1 MKKMSKIL
9 TFILVLAMVLGT
21 VAMAAEPSYT
31 ISATD
36 GSLEHG
42 SITLTYTYTVTKDVT
57 DDNNNTTSE
66 TKEVT
71 ETAFL
76 KKGSLSADIPK
87 DAKVVISF
95 NANTG
100 YEFIG
105 AKDDANNPIE
115 DGAEITLT
123 KSLIITPE
131 FRLKDTLGGEAKIS
145 SFKIDAI
152 CPSAYYWQQCHKKDS
167 NSNSVLD
174 NNLLKYTRYPGKL
187 NGTQSPSTE
196 IAKGYYVDLTLY
208 VNDADYAAFIS
219 TNGNS
224 SDKFSV
230 TTPGDSSF
238 LAGSTNPS
246 ASAVINATTD
256 GKGYS
261 ITLTGV
267 YYVGGSDNTLKLIVT
282 QGNYNAILSCKIDNA
297 TIIPTTPDDDKPSE
311 ETTAAQ
317 PYVII
322 SSYSY
327 GKGDLVAGETR
338 NVTMTFRNTSKTM
351 AVENMMVTMTL
362 PDAMML
368 TSSSN
373 SFYIESLAAEGTITK
388 TVNVTVKPT
397 AAAQSHSMTVDFTY
411 DYLDNGTRRNAKTTE
426 TISMP
431 VLQVD
436 RFTVTGID
444 LPTQIFVGEEN
455 NLSVNFVNKSRTDI
469 YNLSAKLSCEALSNN
484 GEEQYLGNLA
494 SGTTSSADFY
504 ITANE
509 KGELVGEVIIT
520 YEDTNMNQRTV
531 SVPFTTQAASYE
543 DIYGPTDPVDPGLDP
558 VGPVEPETTGFP
570 WFWVIAG
577 VVVVAAG
584 VFVALKL
591 RKNKKE
597 SVDEDED
604 I

>member
-21 VAMAAEPSYT
+21 VAMAAEPP
-31 ISATD
+31 
-36 GSLEHG
+36 
-42 SITLTYTYTVTKDVT
+42 YTVSAPADSLTHGKITITYDTADTEKGGTKTVNGFLNST
-57 DDNNNTTSE
+57 TTSI
-66 TKEVT
+66 KLPDDVKKIKVSF
-71 ETAFL
+71 TAN
-76 KKGSLSADIPK
+76 P
-87 DAKVVISF
+87 
-95 NANTG
+95 G
-100 YEFIG
+100 YEFVSATYKVGNTDTKPVADFGEI
-105 AKDDANNPIE
+105 NN
-115 DGAEITLT
+115 ITDNT
-123 KSLIITPE
+123 TITPV
-131 FRLKDTLGGEAKIS
+131 FQAKSTLGGEKTAD
-145 SFKIDAI
+145 SFRLDAI
-152 CPSAYYWQQCHKKDS
+152 CSGSYYWQMYHKDMA
-167 NSNSVLD
+167 
-174 NNLLKYTRYPGKL
+174 NNKKYTKYPG
-187 NGTQSPSTE
+187 SPADKVNPSSE
-196 IAKGYYVDLTLY
+196 IVKGNYVDLTLY
-208 VNDADYAAFIS
+208 VTDNDFLKLYSS
-219 TNGNS
+219 TGYSKNN
-224 SDKFSV
+224 FSV

-238 LAGSTNPS
+238 LAGSGAGAEIEKWTVDN
-246 ASAVINATTD
+246 TD
-256 GKGYS
+256 KGMF

-267 YYVGGSDNTLKLIVT
+267 YYVGGSDNTLKLIIT
-282 QGNYNAILSCKIDNA
+282 QGNYNAIVTCKIDNA
-297 TIIPTTPDDDKPSE
+297 TIIPTKPDDEKPDT

-338 NVTMTFRNTSKTM
+338 NITMTFRNTSKTM

-411 DYLDNGTRRNAKTTE
+411 DYLDNGVRRNAKTTE
-426 TISMP
+426 SISMP

-444 LPTQIFVGEEN
+444 LPQQIFIGEEN

-469 YNLSAKLSCEALSNN
+469 YNLSAKLNCEGLSNN

-504 ITANE
+504 ITGNE
-509 KGELVGEVIIT
+509 KGDLVGEVIIT

-531 SVPFTTQAASYE
+531 SVPFTTQVTSYE
-543 DIYGPTDPVDPGLDP
+543 DVWGPSNPSVDPGMDP
-558 VGPVEPETTGFP
+558 GMEEPAGFP
-570 WFWVIAG
+570 WFWVIGG

-584 VFVALKL
+584 VFVYLKL

-597 SVDEDED
+597 SVEEDED

>member
-1 MKKMSKIL
+1 MTVKKMSKIL
-9 TFILVLAMVLGT
+9 TFILVLAMVLST
-21 VAMAAEPSYT
+21 VAMATEPSYT
-31 ISATD
+31 VSATD

-42 SITLTYTYTVTKDVT
+42 SITLTYNTAKEGSTGTATCTLNSTTKSKALPDDVKKVKVT
-57 DDNNNTTSE
+57 
-66 TKEVT
+66 
-71 ETAFL
+71 
-76 KKGSLSADIPK
+76 
-87 DAKVVISF
+87 F
-95 NANTG
+95 NAAPG
-100 YEFIG
+100 YEFVSATYKVG
-105 AKDDANNPIE
+105 DTGTQSVADF
-115 DGAEITLT
+115 GEINITGNT
-123 KSLIITPE
+123 TITPV
-131 FRLKDTLGGEAKIS
+131 FREKQSLGGEKTVD
-145 SFKIDAI
+145 SFRLDAI
-152 CPSAYYWQQCHKKDS
+152 CNGSYYWQMYHKDMSNNKKYSKYPGDPGNNVPS
-167 NSNSVLD
+167 NS
-174 NNLLKYTRYPGKL
+174 
-187 NGTQSPSTE
+187 E
-196 IAKGYYVDLTLY
+196 IIKGNFVDLTLY
-208 VNDADYAAFIS
+208 VKDPDFVKLATMTGYDPE
-219 TNGNS
+219 
-224 SDKFSV
+224 KFSV
-230 TTPGDSSF
+230 STPSDSSF
-238 LAGSTNPS
+238 LAGQFSS
-246 ASAVINATTD
+246 SSSDLKSNAKFSNWMN
-256 GKGYS
+256 GSEVQGM
-261 ITLTGV
+261 IIELTGV

-297 TIIPTTPDDDKPSE
+297 TIVPEKENDKKPDE

-338 NVTMTFRNTSKTM
+338 NITMTFRNTSKTM

-411 DYLDNGTRRNAKTTE
+411 DYLDNGVRRNAKTTE

-444 LPTQIFVGEEN
+444 LPQQIFIGEEN

-469 YNLSAKLSCEALSNN
+469 YNLSAKLNCEGLSNN

-504 ITANE
+504 ITGNE

-531 SVPFTTQAASYE
+531 SVPFTTQVTSYE
-543 DIYGPTDPVDPGLDP
+543 DVWGPSNPSVDPGMDP
-558 VGPVEPETTGFP
+558 GTDPGMEEPAGFP
-570 WFWVIAG
+570 WFWVIGG
-577 VVVVAAG
+577 VAVVAAG
-584 VFVALKL
+584 VFVYLKL

>member
-1 MKKMSKIL
+1 MKKISKIL

-21 VAMAAEPSYT
+21 VAMADQSEGTNTGNTTNDTYTITAGKFENGTLTIKYNSTQSPLTAGATSSAIAKGTEVTILAEPKAGYELAALNYT
-31 ISATD
+31 IGETTTDIKTD
-36 GSLEHG
+36 GKFV
-42 SITLTYTYTVTKDVT
+42 LTGNATVTPV
-57 DDNNNTTSE
+57 
-66 TKEVT
+66 
-71 ETAFL
+71 FQ
-76 KKGSLSADIPK
+76 
-87 DAKVVISF
+87 AKS
-95 NANTG
+95 
-100 YEFIG
+100 
-105 AKDDANNPIE
+105 
-115 DGAEITLT
+115 
-123 KSLIITPE
+123 
-131 FRLKDTLGGEAKIS
+131 TLGGEKTAD
-145 SFKIDAI
+145 SFRLDAI
-152 CPSAYYWQQCHKKDS
+152 CSGSYYWQMYHKDMA
-167 NSNSVLD
+167 
-174 NNLLKYTRYPGKL
+174 NNKKYTKYPG
-187 NGTQSPSTE
+187 SPADKVNPSSE
-196 IAKGYYVDLTLY
+196 IVKGNYVDLTLY
-208 VNDADYAAFIS
+208 VTDNDFLKLYSS
-219 TNGNS
+219 TGY
-224 SDKFSV
+224 DKNNFSV

-238 LAGSTNPS
+238 LAGSGAGAEIEKWTVGS
-246 ASAVINATTD
+246 TD
-256 GKGYS
+256 KGME
-261 ITLTGV
+261 IQLTGV
-267 YYVGGSDNTLKLIVT
+267 YYVGGSDNTLKLIIT
-282 QGNYNAILSCKIDNA
+282 QGNYNAIVTCKIDNA
-297 TIIPTTPDDDKPSE
+297 TIIPTKPDDEKPDT

-411 DYLDNGTRRNAKTTE
+411 DYLDNGVRRNAKTTE
-426 TISMP
+426 SISMP

-444 LPTQIFVGEEN
+444 LPQEIFMGEES
-455 NLSVNFVNKSRTDI
+455 NLSVNFVNKSRTEI
-469 YNLSAKLSCEALSNN
+469 YNLSAKLNCEGISNN

-504 ITANE
+504 IKGNE

-531 SVPFTTQAASYE
+531 SVPFTTKVTSYE
-543 DIYGPTDPVDPGLDP
+543 DVWGPQGP
-558 VGPVEPETTGFP
+558 VGPQNPDDPGMDPGMEEPAGFP
-570 WFWVIAG
+570 WFWVIGG
-577 VVVVAAG
+577 VAVVAAG
-584 VFVALKL
+584 VFVYLKL

>member
-1 MKKMSKIL
+1 MKKISKIL

-21 VAMAAEPSYT
+21 VAMAEVGDSTGTPTATTTYT
-31 ISATD
+31 ITAGKFTN
-36 GSLEHG
+36 G
-42 SITLTYTYTVTKDVT
+42 TLTLKIGDNHNPLTSDSTVKAAENTKVIVETKPDSGYETVKIICKTGDKETELADGGTFTVTGDTTVT
-57 DDNNNTTSE
+57 P
-66 TKEVT
+66 V
-71 ETAFL
+71 
-76 KKGSLSADIPK
+76 
-87 DAKVVISF
+87 
-95 NANTG
+95 
-100 YEFIG
+100 
-105 AKDDANNPIE
+105 
-115 DGAEITLT
+115 
-123 KSLIITPE
+123 
-131 FRLKDTLGGEAKIS
+131 FREKQSLGGEKTVD
-145 SFKIDAI
+145 SFRLDAI
-152 CPSAYYWQQCHKKDS
+152 CNGYSNWQAYHKDTT
-167 NSNSVLD
+167 
-174 NNLLKYTRYPGKL
+174 NNKKYTKYPG
-187 NGTQSPSTE
+187 SPKENVTPSSE
-196 IAKGYYVDLTLY
+196 ITKGNYVDLTLY
-208 VNDADYAAFIS
+208 VTDSDFLALTQKEGYDK
-219 TNGNS
+219 
-224 SDKFSV
+224 DKFSV

-238 LAGSTNPS
+238 LAGGSGYYGS
-246 ASAVINATTD
+246 AIKSEANISIWNVNNTP
-256 GKGYS
+256 KGML
-261 ITLTGV
+261 IELTGV
-267 YYVGGSDNTLKLIVT
+267 YYVGGNDNTLKLIVT

-297 TIIPTTPDDDKPSE
+297 TIVPEKENDKKPDE

-338 NVTMTFRNTSKTM
+338 NITMTFRNTSKTM

-388 TVNVTVKPT
+388 TVNVTVKSN

-411 DYLDNGTRRNAKTTE
+411 DYLDNGIRRNAKTTE

-444 LPTQIFVGEEN
+444 LPQQIFIGEEN

-469 YNLSAKLSCEALSNN
+469 YNLSAKLNCEGLSNN

-504 ITANE
+504 ITGNE
-509 KGELVGEVIIT
+509 KCELVGEVIIT

-531 SVPFTTQAASYE
+531 SVPFTTQVTSYE
-543 DIYGPTDPVDPGLDP
+543 DVWGPSNPSVDPGMDP
-558 VGPVEPETTGFP
+558 GTDPGMEEPAGFP
-570 WFWVIAG
+570 WFWVIGG
-577 VVVVAAG
+577 VAVVAAG
-584 VFVALKL
+584 VFVYLKL

>member
-21 VAMAAEPSYT
+21 VAMAEVPTPAAKTPATKEETVTYTITAGTVENGTLTIKYGSTQEPLTTGAKTAAIAKDTDITVVAEPKAGYELVAINYT
-31 ISATD
+31 IGETTTDIKTD
-36 GSLEHG
+36 GKF
-42 SITLTYTYTVTKDVT
+42 TLT
-57 DDNNNTTSE
+57 
-66 TKEVT
+66 
-71 ETAFL
+71 
-76 KKGSLSADIPK
+76 G
-87 DAKVVISF
+87 
-95 NANTG
+95 NAT
-100 YEFIG
+100 
-105 AKDDANNPIE
+105 
-115 DGAEITLT
+115 
-123 KSLIITPE
+123 ITPV
-131 FRLKDTLGGEAKIS
+131 FQAKSTLGGEKTAD
-145 SFKIDAI
+145 SFRLDAI
-152 CPSAYYWQQCHKKDS
+152 CSGSYYWQMYHKDMA
-167 NSNSVLD
+167 
-174 NNLLKYTRYPGKL
+174 NNKKYTKYPG
-187 NGTQSPSTE
+187 SPADKVNPSSE
-196 IAKGYYVDLTLY
+196 IVKGNYVDLTLY
-208 VNDADYAAFIS
+208 VTDNDFLSLYGS
-219 TNGNS
+219 TGYSKNN
-224 SDKFSV
+224 FSV

-238 LAGSTNPS
+238 LAGSGAGAEIEKWTVGS
-246 ASAVINATTD
+246 TD
-256 GKGYS
+256 KGME
-261 ITLTGV
+261 IQLTGV
-267 YYVGGSDNTLKLIVT
+267 YYVGGSDNTLKLIIT
-282 QGNYNAILSCKIDNA
+282 QGNYNAIVTCKIDNA
-297 TIIPTTPDDDKPSE
+297 TIIPTKPDDEKPDT

-338 NVTMTFRNTSKTM
+338 NITMTFRNTSKTM

-411 DYLDNGTRRNAKTTE
+411 DYLDNGVRRNAKTTE

-444 LPTQIFVGEEN
+444 LPQQIFIGEEN

-469 YNLSAKLSCEALSNN
+469 YNLSAKLNCEGLSNN

-504 ITANE
+504 ITGNE

-531 SVPFTTQAASYE
+531 SVPFTTQVTSYE
-543 DIYGPTDPVDPGLDP
+543 DVWGPSNPSVDPGTDP
-558 VGPVEPETTGFP
+558 GTDPGMEEPAGFP
-570 WFWVIAG
+570 WFWVIGG

-584 VFVALKL
+584 VFVYLKL

>member
-1 MKKMSKIL
+1 MTVKKMSKIL
-9 TFILVLAMVLGT
+9 IFILVLAMVLGT
-21 VAMAAEPSYT
+21 VAMAEVPTPAAKTPATQEETVTYT
-31 ISATD
+31 ITAGIFTNGQMTIKYGTTQSPLASGASLTVEKDTEITVEFSAT
-36 GSLEHG
+36 
-42 SITLTYTYTVTKDVT
+42 
-57 DDNNNTTSE
+57 
-66 TKEVT
+66 
-71 ETAFL
+71 A
-76 KKGSLSADIPK
+76 
-87 DAKVVISF
+87 
-95 NANTG
+95 G
-100 YEFIG
+100 YEFVKATYKIG
-105 AKDDANNPIE
+105 EKE
-115 DGAEITLT
+115 TSLSDGGKFTLT
-123 KSLIITPE
+123 GDATITPV
-131 FRLKDTLGGEAKIS
+131 FQAKSTLGGEKTAD
-145 SFKIDAI
+145 SFRLDAI
-152 CPSAYYWQQCHKKDS
+152 CSGSYYWQMYHKDMA
-167 NSNSVLD
+167 
-174 NNLLKYTRYPGKL
+174 NNKKYTKYPG
-187 NGTQSPSTE
+187 SPADKVNPSSE
-196 IAKGYYVDLTLY
+196 IVKGNYVDLTLY
-208 VNDADYAAFIS
+208 VTDNDFLSLYGS
-219 TNGNS
+219 NN
-224 SDKFSV
+224 FSV

-238 LAGSTNPS
+238 LAGSGVGAEIEKWTVGS
-246 ASAVINATTD
+246 TDKGMVIQ
-256 GKGYS
+256 
-261 ITLTGV
+261 LTGV
-267 YYVGGSDNTLKLIVT
+267 YYVGGSDNTLKLIIT
-282 QGNYNAILSCKIDNA
+282 QGNYNAIVTCKIDNA
-297 TIIPTTPDDDKPSE
+297 TIVPEKENDKKPDE

-338 NVTMTFRNTSKTM
+338 NITMTFRNTSKTM

-397 AAAQSHSMTVDFTY
+397 AAAQSHSMAVDFTY
-411 DYLDNGTRRNAKTTE
+411 DYLDNGVRRNAKTTE

-444 LPTQIFVGEEN
+444 LPQQIFIGEEN

-469 YNLSAKLSCEALSNN
+469 YNLSAKLNCEGLSNN

-504 ITANE
+504 ITGNE
-509 KGELVGEVIIT
+509 KCELVGEVIIT

-531 SVPFTTQAASYE
+531 SVPFTTQVTSYE
-543 DIYGPTDPVDPGLDP
+543 DVWGPSNPSVDPGMDP
-558 VGPVEPETTGFP
+558 GTDPGMEEPAGFP
-570 WFWVIAG
+570 WFWVIGG

-584 VFVALKL
+584 VFVYLKL

>member
-9 TFILVLAMVLGT
+9 TFILVLAMVLST
-21 VAMAAEPSYT
+21 VAMAADPP
-31 ISATD
+31 
-36 GSLEHG
+36 
-42 SITLTYTYTVTKDVT
+42 YTVSAPADSLTHGKITITYDTADTEKGGTKTVNGFLNST
-57 DDNNNTTSE
+57 TTSI
-66 TKEVT
+66 KLPNDVKKIKVSF
-71 ETAFL
+71 TAN
-76 KKGSLSADIPK
+76 P
-87 DAKVVISF
+87 
-95 NANTG
+95 G
-100 YEFIG
+100 YEFVSATYKVG
-105 AKDDANNPIE
+105 DTDAKSVADFGEI
-115 DGAEITLT
+115 EITGNT
-123 KSLIITPE
+123 AITPV
-131 FRLKDTLGGEAKIS
+131 FQAKSTLGGEKTAD
-145 SFKIDAI
+145 SFRLDAI
-152 CPSAYYWQQCHKKDS
+152 CSGSYYWQMYHKDMA
-167 NSNSVLD
+167 
-174 NNLLKYTRYPGKL
+174 NNKKYTKYPGPPADKV
-187 NGTQSPSTE
+187 NPSSE
-196 IAKGYYVDLTLY
+196 IVKGNYVDLTLY
-208 VNDADYAAFIS
+208 VTDDDFLSLYGS
-219 TNGNS
+219 TGYSKNN
-224 SDKFSV
+224 FSV

-238 LAGSTNPS
+238 LAGSGAGAEIEKWTVGS
-246 ASAVINATTD
+246 TDKGMVIQ
-256 GKGYS
+256 
-261 ITLTGV
+261 LTGV
-267 YYVGGSDNTLKLIVT
+267 YYVGGSDNTLKLIIT
-282 QGNYNAILSCKIDNA
+282 QGNYNAIVTCKIDNA
-297 TIIPTTPDDDKPSE
+297 TIIPTKPDDEKPDT

-338 NVTMTFRNTSKTM
+338 NITMTFRNTSKTM

-411 DYLDNGTRRNAKTTE
+411 DYLDNGVRRNAKTTE

-444 LPTQIFVGEEN
+444 LPQQIFIGEEN

-469 YNLSAKLSCEALSNN
+469 YNLSAKLNCEGLSNN

-504 ITANE
+504 ITGNE

-531 SVPFTTQAASYE
+531 SVPFTTQVTSYE
-543 DIYGPTDPVDPGLDP
+543 DVWGPSNPSVDPGMDP
-558 VGPVEPETTGFP
+558 GTDPGMEDPAGFP
-570 WFWVIAG
+570 WFWVIGG

-584 VFVALKL
+584 VFVYLKL

>member
-21 VAMAAEPSYT
+21 VAMAEVPTPAAKTPATQEETVTYT
-31 ISATD
+31 ITAGIFTNGQMTIKYGTTQSPLASGASLTVEKDTEITVEFSAT
-36 GSLEHG
+36 
-42 SITLTYTYTVTKDVT
+42 
-57 DDNNNTTSE
+57 
-66 TKEVT
+66 
-71 ETAFL
+71 A
-76 KKGSLSADIPK
+76 
-87 DAKVVISF
+87 
-95 NANTG
+95 G
-100 YEFIG
+100 YEFVKATYKIG
-105 AKDDANNPIE
+105 EKE
-115 DGAEITLT
+115 TSLSDGGKFTLT
-123 KSLIITPE
+123 GDATITPV
-131 FRLKDTLGGEAKIS
+131 FQAKSTLGGEKTAD
-145 SFKIDAI
+145 SFRLDAI
-152 CPSAYYWQQCHKKDS
+152 CSGSYYWQMYHKDMA
-167 NSNSVLD
+167 
-174 NNLLKYTRYPGKL
+174 NNKKYTKYPG
-187 NGTQSPSTE
+187 SPADKVNPSSE
-196 IAKGYYVDLTLY
+196 IVKGNYVDLTLY
-208 VNDADYAAFIS
+208 VTDNDFLNLCSS
-219 TNGNS
+219 TGYSKDN
-224 SDKFSV
+224 FSV

-238 LAGSTNPS
+238 LAGSGAGAEIEKWTVGS
-246 ASAVINATTD
+246 TDKGMVIQ
-256 GKGYS
+256 
-261 ITLTGV
+261 LTGV
-267 YYVGGSDNTLKLIVT
+267 YYVGGSDNTLKLIIT
-282 QGNYNAILSCKIDNA
+282 QGNYNAIVTCKIDNA
-297 TIIPTTPDDDKPSE
+297 TIIPTKPDDEKPDT

-338 NVTMTFRNTSKTM
+338 NITMTFRNTSKTM

-411 DYLDNGTRRNAKTTE
+411 DYLDNGVRRNAKTTE

-444 LPTQIFVGEEN
+444 LPQQIFIGEEN

-469 YNLSAKLSCEALSNN
+469 YNLSAKLNCEGLSNN

-504 ITANE
+504 ITGNE
-509 KGELVGEVIIT
+509 KCELVGEVIIT

-531 SVPFTTQAASYE
+531 SVPFTTQVTSYE
-543 DIYGPTDPVDPGLDP
+543 DVWGPSNPSVDPGTDP
-558 VGPVEPETTGFP
+558 GTDPGMEEPAGFP
-570 WFWVIAG
+570 WFWVIGG

-584 VFVALKL
+584 VFVYLKL

>member
-1 MKKMSKIL
+1 MTVKKMSKIL

-21 VAMAAEPSYT
+21 VAMADQSEGTNTGNTTNDTYTITAGKFENGTLTIKYNSTQSPLTAGATSSAIAKGTEVTILAEPKAGYELAALNYT
-31 ISATD
+31 IGETTTDIKTD
-36 GSLEHG
+36 GKFV
-42 SITLTYTYTVTKDVT
+42 LT
-57 DDNNNTTSE
+57 
-66 TKEVT
+66 
-71 ETAFL
+71 
-76 KKGSLSADIPK
+76 G
-87 DAKVVISF
+87 
-95 NANTG
+95 NAT
-100 YEFIG
+100 
-105 AKDDANNPIE
+105 
-115 DGAEITLT
+115 
-123 KSLIITPE
+123 ITPV
-131 FRLKDTLGGEAKIS
+131 FQAKSTLGGEKTAD
-145 SFKIDAI
+145 SFRLDAI
-152 CPSAYYWQQCHKKDS
+152 CSGSYYWQMYHKDMA
-167 NSNSVLD
+167 
-174 NNLLKYTRYPGKL
+174 NNKKYTKYPGPPADKV
-187 NGTQSPSTE
+187 NPSSE
-196 IAKGYYVDLTLY
+196 IVKGNYVDLTLY
-208 VNDADYAAFIS
+208 VTDNDFLSLYGS
-219 TNGNS
+219 TGYSKNN
-224 SDKFSV
+224 FSV

-238 LAGSTNPS
+238 LAGSGAGAEIEKWTVGS
-246 ASAVINATTD
+246 TDKGMVIQ
-256 GKGYS
+256 
-261 ITLTGV
+261 LTGV
-267 YYVGGSDNTLKLIVT
+267 YYVGGSDNTLKLIIT
-282 QGNYNAILSCKIDNA
+282 QGNYNAIVTCKIDNA
-297 TIIPTTPDDDKPSE
+297 TIVPEKENDKKPDE

-411 DYLDNGTRRNAKTTE
+411 DYLDNGVRRNAKTTE
-426 TISMP
+426 SISMP

-444 LPTQIFVGEEN
+444 LPQQIFIGEEN

-469 YNLSAKLSCEALSNN
+469 YNLSAKLNCEGLSNN

-504 ITANE
+504 ITGNE
-509 KGELVGEVIIT
+509 KGDLVGEVIIT

-531 SVPFTTQAASYE
+531 SVPFTTQVTSYE
-543 DIYGPTDPVDPGLDP
+543 DVWGPSNPSVDPGMDP
-558 VGPVEPETTGFP
+558 GIDPGMEEPAGFP
-570 WFWVIAG
+570 WFWVIGG

-584 VFVALKL
+584 VFVYLKL

-597 SVDEDED
+597 SVEEDED

>member
-9 TFILVLAMVLGT
+9 IFILVLAMVLGT
-21 VAMAAEPSYT
+21 VAMAEVPTPAAKTPATQEETVTYT
-31 ISATD
+31 ITAGIFTNGQMTIKYGTTQSPLASGASLTVEKDTEITVEFSAT
-36 GSLEHG
+36 
-42 SITLTYTYTVTKDVT
+42 
-57 DDNNNTTSE
+57 
-66 TKEVT
+66 
-71 ETAFL
+71 A
-76 KKGSLSADIPK
+76 
-87 DAKVVISF
+87 
-95 NANTG
+95 G
-100 YEFIG
+100 YEFVKATYKIG
-105 AKDDANNPIE
+105 EKE
-115 DGAEITLT
+115 TSLSDGGKFTLT
-123 KSLIITPE
+123 GDATITPV
-131 FRLKDTLGGEAKIS
+131 FQAKSTLGGEKTAD
-145 SFKIDAI
+145 SFRLDAI
-152 CPSAYYWQQCHKKDS
+152 CSGSYYWQMYHKDMA
-167 NSNSVLD
+167 
-174 NNLLKYTRYPGKL
+174 NNKKYTKYPG
-187 NGTQSPSTE
+187 SPADKVNPSSE
-196 IAKGYYVDLTLY
+196 IVKGNYVDLTLY
-208 VNDADYAAFIS
+208 VTDTDYVTFI
-219 TNGNS
+219 NGDTTKNEL
-224 SDKFSV
+224 FSV

-238 LAGSTNPS
+238 LAGSGAGAEIEKWTVGS
-246 ASAVINATTD
+246 TDKGMVIQ
-256 GKGYS
+256 
-261 ITLTGV
+261 LTGV

-297 TIIPTTPDDDKPSE
+297 TIVPEKENDKKPDE

-411 DYLDNGTRRNAKTTE
+411 DYLDNGVRRNAKTTE

-444 LPTQIFVGEEN
+444 LPQQIFIGEEN

-469 YNLSAKLSCEALSNN
+469 YNLSAKLNCEGLSNN

-504 ITANE
+504 ITGNE
-509 KGELVGEVIIT
+509 KCELVGEVIIT

-531 SVPFTTQAASYE
+531 SVPFTTQVTSYE
-543 DIYGPTDPVDPGLDP
+543 DVWGPSNPSVDPGMDP
-558 VGPVEPETTGFP
+558 GTDPGMEEPAGFP
-570 WFWVIAG
+570 WFWVIGG
-577 VVVVAAG
+577 VAVVAAG
-584 VFVALKL
+584 VFVYLKL

>member
-21 VAMAAEPSYT
+21 VAMAEVPTPAAKTPATQEETVTYT
-31 ISATD
+31 ITAGIFTNGQMTIKYGTTQSPLASGASLTVEKDTEITVEFSAT
-36 GSLEHG
+36 
-42 SITLTYTYTVTKDVT
+42 
-57 DDNNNTTSE
+57 
-66 TKEVT
+66 
-71 ETAFL
+71 A
-76 KKGSLSADIPK
+76 
-87 DAKVVISF
+87 
-95 NANTG
+95 G
-100 YEFIG
+100 YEFVKATYKIG
-105 AKDDANNPIE
+105 EKE
-115 DGAEITLT
+115 TSLSDGGKFTLT
-123 KSLIITPE
+123 GDATITPV
-131 FRLKDTLGGEAKIS
+131 FQAKSTLGGEKTAD
-145 SFKIDAI
+145 SFRLDAI
-152 CPSAYYWQQCHKKDS
+152 CSGSYYWQMYHKDMA
-167 NSNSVLD
+167 
-174 NNLLKYTRYPGKL
+174 NNKKYTKYPG
-187 NGTQSPSTE
+187 SPADKVNPSSE
-196 IAKGYYVDLTLY
+196 IVKGNYVDLTLY
-208 VNDADYAAFIS
+208 VTDNDFLNLCSS
-219 TNGNS
+219 TGYSKDN
-224 SDKFSV
+224 FSV

-238 LAGSTNPS
+238 LAGSGAGAEIEKWTVGS
-246 ASAVINATTD
+246 TDKGMVIQ
-256 GKGYS
+256 
-261 ITLTGV
+261 LTGV
-267 YYVGGSDNTLKLIVT
+267 YYVGGSDNTLKLIIT
-282 QGNYNAILSCKIDNA
+282 QGNYNAIVTCKIDNA
-297 TIIPTTPDDDKPSE
+297 TIIPTKPDDEKPDT

-338 NVTMTFRNTSKTM
+338 NITMTFRNTSKTM

-411 DYLDNGTRRNAKTTE
+411 DYLDNGVRRNAKTTE

-444 LPTQIFVGEEN
+444 LPQQIFIGEEN

-469 YNLSAKLSCEALSNN
+469 YNLSAKLNCEGLSNN

-504 ITANE
+504 ITGNE

-531 SVPFTTQAASYE
+531 SVPFTTQVTSYE
-543 DIYGPTDPVDPGLDP
+543 DVWGPSNPSVDPGMDP
-558 VGPVEPETTGFP
+558 GTDPGMEEPAGFP
-570 WFWVIAG
+570 WFWVIGG

-584 VFVALKL
+584 VFVYLKL

>member
-9 TFILVLAMVLGT
+9 IFILVLAMVLGT
-21 VAMAAEPSYT
+21 VAMAEVPTPAAKTPATKEETVTYTITAGTVENGTLTIKYGSTQEPLTTGAKTAAIAKDTDITVVAEPKAGYELVAINYT
-31 ISATD
+31 IGETTTDIKTD
-36 GSLEHG
+36 GKF
-42 SITLTYTYTVTKDVT
+42 TLT
-57 DDNNNTTSE
+57 
-66 TKEVT
+66 
-71 ETAFL
+71 
-76 KKGSLSADIPK
+76 G
-87 DAKVVISF
+87 
-95 NANTG
+95 NAT
-100 YEFIG
+100 
-105 AKDDANNPIE
+105 
-115 DGAEITLT
+115 
-123 KSLIITPE
+123 ITPV
-131 FRLKDTLGGEAKIS
+131 FQAKSTLGGEKTAD
-145 SFKIDAI
+145 SFRLDAI
-152 CPSAYYWQQCHKKDS
+152 CSGSYYWQMYHKDMA
-167 NSNSVLD
+167 
-174 NNLLKYTRYPGKL
+174 NNKKYTKYPG
-187 NGTQSPSTE
+187 SPADKVNPSSE
-196 IAKGYYVDLTLY
+196 IVKGNYVDLTLY
-208 VNDADYAAFIS
+208 VTDNDFLSLYGS
-219 TNGNS
+219 TGYSKNN
-224 SDKFSV
+224 FSV

-238 LAGSTNPS
+238 LAGSGAGAEIEKWTVGS
-246 ASAVINATTD
+246 TD
-256 GKGYS
+256 KGME
-261 ITLTGV
+261 IQLTGV
-267 YYVGGSDNTLKLIVT
+267 YYVGGSDNTLKLIIT
-282 QGNYNAILSCKIDNA
+282 QGNYNAIVTCKIDNA
-297 TIIPTTPDDDKPSE
+297 TIIPTKPDDEKPDT

-338 NVTMTFRNTSKTM
+338 NITMTFRNTSKTM

-411 DYLDNGTRRNAKTTE
+411 DYLDNGVRRNAKTTE

-444 LPTQIFVGEEN
+444 LPQQIFIGEEN

-469 YNLSAKLSCEALSNN
+469 YNLSAKLNCEGLSNN

-504 ITANE
+504 ITGNE
-509 KGELVGEVIIT
+509 KCELVGEVIIT

-531 SVPFTTQAASYE
+531 SVPFTTQVTSYE
-543 DIYGPTDPVDPGLDP
+543 DVWGPSNPSVDPGTDP
-558 VGPVEPETTGFP
+558 GTDPGMEEPAGFP
-570 WFWVIAG
+570 WFWVIGG
-577 VVVVAAG
+577 VAVVAAG
-584 VFVALKL
+584 VFVYLKL

>member
-1 MKKMSKIL
+1 MTVKKMSKIL

-31 ISATD
+31 VSAPAD
-36 GSLEHG
+36 SLTHG
-42 SITLTYTYTVTKDVT
+42 KITITYDTADTEKGGTKTVNGFLNST
-57 DDNNNTTSE
+57 TTSI
-66 TKEVT
+66 KLPDDVKKIKVSF
-71 ETAFL
+71 TAN
-76 KKGSLSADIPK
+76 P
-87 DAKVVISF
+87 
-95 NANTG
+95 G
-100 YEFIG
+100 YEFVSATYKVG
-105 AKDDANNPIE
+105 DTDAKSVADF
-115 DGAEITLT
+115 GEINITGDT
-123 KSLIITPE
+123 AITPV
-131 FRLKDTLGGEAKIS
+131 FQAKSTLGGEKTAD
-145 SFKIDAI
+145 SFRLDAI
-152 CPSAYYWQQCHKKDS
+152 CSGSYYWQMYHKDMA
-167 NSNSVLD
+167 
-174 NNLLKYTRYPGKL
+174 NNKKYTKYPG
-187 NGTQSPSTE
+187 SPADKVNPSSE
-196 IAKGYYVDLTLY
+196 IVKGNYVDLTLY
-208 VNDADYAAFIS
+208 VTDNDFLSLYGS
-219 TNGNS
+219 TGYSKDN
-224 SDKFSV
+224 FSV

-238 LAGSTNPS
+238 LAGSGAGAEIEKWTVGS
-246 ASAVINATTD
+246 TD
-256 GKGYS
+256 KGME
-261 ITLTGV
+261 IQLTGV
-267 YYVGGSDNTLKLIVT
+267 YYVGGSDNTLKLIIT
-282 QGNYNAILSCKIDNA
+282 QGNYNAIVTCKIDNA
-297 TIIPTTPDDDKPSE
+297 TIIPTKPDDEKPDT

-338 NVTMTFRNTSKTM
+338 NITMTFRNTSKTM

-411 DYLDNGTRRNAKTTE
+411 DYLDNGVRRNAKTTE
-426 TISMP
+426 SISMP

-444 LPTQIFVGEEN
+444 LPQEIFMGEES
-455 NLSVNFVNKSRTDI
+455 NLSVNFVNKSRTEI
-469 YNLSAKLSCEALSNN
+469 YNLSAKLNCEGISNN

-504 ITANE
+504 IKGNE

-531 SVPFTTQAASYE
+531 SVPFTTKVTSYE
-543 DIYGPTDPVDPGLDP
+543 DVWGPQGP
-558 VGPVEPETTGFP
+558 VGPQNPDDPGMDPGMEEPAGFP
-570 WFWVIAG
+570 WFWVIGG
-577 VVVVAAG
+577 VAVVAAG
-584 VFVALKL
+584 VFVYLKL

>member
-1 MKKMSKIL
+1 MTVKKMSKIL

-21 VAMAAEPSYT
+21 VAMAEVPTPAAKTPATKEETVTYTITAGTVENGTLTIKYGSTQEPLTTGAKTAAIAKDTDITVVAEPKAGYELVALNYT
-31 ISATD
+31 IGETTTDIKTD
-36 GSLEHG
+36 GKF
-42 SITLTYTYTVTKDVT
+42 TLT
-57 DDNNNTTSE
+57 
-66 TKEVT
+66 
-71 ETAFL
+71 
-76 KKGSLSADIPK
+76 G
-87 DAKVVISF
+87 
-95 NANTG
+95 NAT
-100 YEFIG
+100 
-105 AKDDANNPIE
+105 
-115 DGAEITLT
+115 
-123 KSLIITPE
+123 ITPV
-131 FRLKDTLGGEAKIS
+131 FQAKSTLGGEKTAD
-145 SFKIDAI
+145 SFRLVAI
-152 CPSAYYWQQCHKKDS
+152 CSGSYYWQMYHKDMA
-167 NSNSVLD
+167 
-174 NNLLKYTRYPGKL
+174 NNKKYTKYPG
-187 NGTQSPSTE
+187 SPADKVNPSSE
-196 IAKGYYVDLTLY
+196 IVKGNYVDLTLY
-208 VNDADYAAFIS
+208 VTDNDFLSLYGS
-219 TNGNS
+219 TGYSENN
-224 SDKFSV
+224 FSV

-238 LAGSTNPS
+238 LAGSGAGAEIEKWKVGSTDKGM
-246 ASAVINATTD
+246 VIQ
-256 GKGYS
+256 
-261 ITLTGV
+261 LTGV
-267 YYVGGSDNTLKLIVT
+267 YYVGGNDNTLKLIIT
-282 QGNYNAILSCKIDNA
+282 QGNYNAIVTCKIDNA
-297 TIIPTTPDDDKPSE
+297 TIVPEKENDKKPDE

-338 NVTMTFRNTSKTM
+338 NITMTFRNTSKTM

-397 AAAQSHSMTVDFTY
+397 AAAQSHSMAVDFTY
-411 DYLDNGTRRNAKTTE
+411 DYLDNGVRRNAKTTE

-444 LPTQIFVGEEN
+444 LPQQIFIGEEN

-469 YNLSAKLSCEALSNN
+469 YNLSAKLNCEGLSNN

-504 ITANE
+504 ITGNE
-509 KGELVGEVIIT
+509 KCELVGEVIIT

-531 SVPFTTQAASYE
+531 SVPFTTQVTSYE
-543 DIYGPTDPVDPGLDP
+543 DVWGPSNPSVDPGMDP
-558 VGPVEPETTGFP
+558 GTDPGMEEPAGFP
-570 WFWVIAG
+570 WFWVIGG

-584 VFVALKL
+584 VFVYLKL

>member
-9 TFILVLAMVLGT
+9 TFILVLAMVLST
-21 VAMAAEPSYT
+21 VAMAAEPP
-31 ISATD
+31 
-36 GSLEHG
+36 
-42 SITLTYTYTVTKDVT
+42 YTVSAPADSLTHGKITITYDTADTEKGGTKTVNGFLNST
-57 DDNNNTTSE
+57 TTSI
-66 TKEVT
+66 KLPDDVKKIKVSF
-71 ETAFL
+71 TAN
-76 KKGSLSADIPK
+76 P
-87 DAKVVISF
+87 
-95 NANTG
+95 G
-100 YEFIG
+100 YEFVSATYKVGNTDTKPVADFGEI
-105 AKDDANNPIE
+105 NN
-115 DGAEITLT
+115 ITDNT
-123 KSLIITPE
+123 TITPV
-131 FRLKDTLGGEAKIS
+131 FQAKSTLGGEKTAD
-145 SFKIDAI
+145 SFRLDAI
-152 CPSAYYWQQCHKKDS
+152 CSGSYYWQMYHKDMA
-167 NSNSVLD
+167 
-174 NNLLKYTRYPGKL
+174 NNKKYTKYPG
-187 NGTQSPSTE
+187 SPADKVNPSSE
-196 IAKGYYVDLTLY
+196 IVKGNYVDLTLY
-208 VNDADYAAFIS
+208 VTDNDFLKLYSS
-219 TNGNS
+219 TGYSKDN
-224 SDKFSV
+224 FSV

-238 LAGSTNPS
+238 LAGSGAGAEIEKWTVGS
-246 ASAVINATTD
+246 TDKGMVIQ
-256 GKGYS
+256 
-261 ITLTGV
+261 LTGV
-267 YYVGGSDNTLKLIVT
+267 YYVGGSDNTLKLIIT
-282 QGNYNAILSCKIDNA
+282 QGNYNAIVTCKIDNA
-297 TIIPTTPDDDKPSE
+297 TIIPTKPDDEKPDT

-338 NVTMTFRNTSKTM
+338 NITMTFRNTSKTM

-411 DYLDNGTRRNAKTTE
+411 DYLDNGIRRNAKTTE
-426 TISMP
+426 SISMP

-444 LPTQIFVGEEN
+444 LPQQIFIGEEN

-469 YNLSAKLSCEALSNN
+469 YNLSAKLNCEGLSNN

-504 ITANE
+504 ITGNE
-509 KGELVGEVIIT
+509 KGDLVGEVIIT

-531 SVPFTTQAASYE
+531 SVPFTTQVTSYE
-543 DIYGPTDPVDPGLDP
+543 DVWGPSNPSVDPGMDP
-558 VGPVEPETTGFP
+558 GIDPGMEEPAGFP
-570 WFWVIAG
+570 WFWVIGG

-584 VFVALKL
+584 VFVYLKL

>member
-1 MKKMSKIL
+1 MTVKKMSKIL

-21 VAMAAEPSYT
+21 VAMAAEGDSTGTPTAPTTYT
-31 ISATD
+31 ITAGEMSNGYFALTKNGDANAFSTLKAKDEVSSAIEA
-36 GSLEHG
+36 G
-42 SITLTYTYTVTKDVT
+42 TKVRIEFMP
-57 DDNNNTTSE
+57 N
-66 TKEVT
+66 
-71 ETAFL
+71 
-76 KKGSLSADIPK
+76 P
-87 DAKVVISF
+87 
-95 NANTG
+95 G
-100 YEFIG
+100 YEFVG
-105 AKDDANNPIE
+105 AKDGTGKIIK
-115 DGAEITLT
+115 DGDVLTITDNIT
-123 KSLIITPE
+123 ITPV
-131 FRLKDTLGGEAKIS
+131 FREKQSLGGEKTVD
-145 SFKIDAI
+145 SFRLDAI
-152 CPSAYYWQQCHKKDS
+152 CNGSYYWQMYHKDMA
-167 NSNSVLD
+167 
-174 NNLLKYTRYPGKL
+174 NNKKYTKYPG
-187 NGTQSPSTE
+187 SPADKVNPSSE
-196 IAKGYYVDLTLY
+196 IVKGNYVDLTLY
-208 VNDADYAAFIS
+208 VTDTDYVTFI
-219 TNGNS
+219 NGDT
-224 SDKFSV
+224 DKNELFSV

-238 LAGSTNPS
+238 LAGNTTPS
-246 ASAVINATTD
+246 ANAEIAAWE
-256 GKGYS
+256 GKGY
-261 ITLTGV
+261 TVKLTGV
-267 YYVGGSDNTLKLIVT
+267 YYVGGNDNTLKLIVT

-297 TIIPTTPDDDKPSE
+297 TIVPEKENDKKPDE

-338 NVTMTFRNTSKTM
+338 NITMTFRNTSKTM

-411 DYLDNGTRRNAKTTE
+411 DYLDNGVRRNAKTTE

-444 LPTQIFVGEEN
+444 LPQQIFIGEEN

-469 YNLSAKLSCEALSNN
+469 YNLSAKLNCEGLSNN

-504 ITANE
+504 ITGNE
-509 KGELVGEVIIT
+509 KCELVGEVIIT

-531 SVPFTTQAASYE
+531 SVPFTTQVTSYE
-543 DIYGPTDPVDPGLDP
+543 DVWGPSNPSVDPGMDP
-558 VGPVEPETTGFP
+558 GTDPGMEEPAGFP
-570 WFWVIAG
+570 WFWVIGG

-584 VFVALKL
+584 VFVYLKL

>member
-21 VAMAAEPSYT
+21 VAMAEVPTPAAKTPATKEETVTYTITAGTVENGTLTIKYGSTQEPLTTGAKTAAIAKDTDITVVAEPKAGYELVAINYT
-31 ISATD
+31 IGETTTDIKTD
-36 GSLEHG
+36 GKF
-42 SITLTYTYTVTKDVT
+42 TLT
-57 DDNNNTTSE
+57 
-66 TKEVT
+66 
-71 ETAFL
+71 
-76 KKGSLSADIPK
+76 G
-87 DAKVVISF
+87 
-95 NANTG
+95 NAT
-100 YEFIG
+100 
-105 AKDDANNPIE
+105 
-115 DGAEITLT
+115 
-123 KSLIITPE
+123 ITPV
-131 FRLKDTLGGEAKIS
+131 FQAKSTLGGEKTAD
-145 SFKIDAI
+145 SFRLDAI
-152 CPSAYYWQQCHKKDS
+152 CSGSYYWQMYHKDMA
-167 NSNSVLD
+167 
-174 NNLLKYTRYPGKL
+174 NNKKYTKYPG
-187 NGTQSPSTE
+187 SPADKVNPSSE
-196 IAKGYYVDLTLY
+196 IVKGNYVDLTLY
-208 VNDADYAAFIS
+208 VTDNDFLSLYGS
-219 TNGNS
+219 TGYSKNN
-224 SDKFSV
+224 FSV

-238 LAGSTNPS
+238 LAGSGAGAEIEKWTVGS
-246 ASAVINATTD
+246 TD
-256 GKGYS
+256 KGME
-261 ITLTGV
+261 IQLTGV
-267 YYVGGSDNTLKLIVT
+267 YYVGGSDNTLKLIIT
-282 QGNYNAILSCKIDNA
+282 QGNYNAIVTCKIDNA
-297 TIIPTTPDDDKPSE
+297 TIIPTKPDDEKPDT

-338 NVTMTFRNTSKTM
+338 NITMTFRNTSKTM

-388 TVNVTVKPT
+388 TVNVTVKSN

-411 DYLDNGTRRNAKTTE
+411 DYLDNSIRRNAKTTE
-426 TISMP
+426 SISMP

-444 LPTQIFVGEEN
+444 LPQEIFMGEEN
-455 NLSVNFVNKSRTDI
+455 NLSVNFVNKSRTEI
-469 YNLSAKLSCEALSNN
+469 YNLSAKLNCEGLSNN

-504 ITANE
+504 ITGNE

-531 SVPFTTQAASYE
+531 SVPFTTQVTSYE
-543 DIYGPTDPVDPGLDP
+543 DVWGPSNPSVDPGMDP
-558 VGPVEPETTGFP
+558 GTDPGMEEPAGFP
-570 WFWVIAG
+570 WFWVIGG

-584 VFVALKL
+584 VFVYLKL

-597 SVDEDED
+597 SVEEDED

>member
-21 VAMAAEPSYT
+21 VAMAAEGDSTRTPTATTTYT
-31 ISATD
+31 ITAGT
-36 GSLEHG
+36 LTNG
-42 SITLTYTYTVTKDVT
+42 SISLTLVGSDGNDTSLGNITATGGKIENIEKDSKV
-57 DDNNNTTSE
+57 
-66 TKEVT
+66 
-71 ETAFL
+71 
-76 KKGSLSADIPK
+76 
-87 DAKVVISF
+87 KVVFVPSP
-95 NANTG
+95 G
-100 YEFIG
+100 YEFVG
-105 AKDDANNPIE
+105 AKDNNGKTIK
-115 DGAEITLT
+115 DGDVLTITDNIT
-123 KSLIITPE
+123 ITPV
-131 FRLKDTLGGEAKIS
+131 FREKQSLGGEKTVD
-145 SFKIDAI
+145 SFRLDAI
-152 CPSAYYWQQCHKKDS
+152 CNGYSNWQAYHKDTT
-167 NSNSVLD
+167 
-174 NNLLKYTRYPGKL
+174 NNKKYTKYPG
-187 NGTQSPSTE
+187 SPKDNVTPSSE
-196 IAKGYYVDLTLY
+196 ITKGNYVDLTLY
-208 VNDADYAAFIS
+208 VTDGDFLSLTQKDGYDA
-219 TNGNS
+219 N
-224 SDKFSV
+224 KFSV

-238 LAGSTNPS
+238 LAGGSGYYGSGLKSEANISIWKVNDAP
-246 ASAVINATTD
+246 
-256 GKGYS
+256 KGML
-261 ITLTGV
+261 IELTGV
-267 YYVGGSDNTLKLIVT
+267 YYVGGNDNTLKLIVT

-297 TIIPTTPDDDKPSE
+297 TIVPEKENDKKPDE

-338 NVTMTFRNTSKTM
+338 NITMTFRNTSKTM

-411 DYLDNGTRRNAKTTE
+411 DYLDNGVRRNAKTTE

-444 LPTQIFVGEEN
+444 LSQEIFMGEEN
-455 NLSVNFVNKSRTDI
+455 NLSVNFVNKSRTEI
-469 YNLSAKLSCEALSNN
+469 YNLSAKLNCEGLSNN

-494 SGTTSSADFY
+494 SGTASSADFY
-504 ITANE
+504 ITGNE

-531 SVPFTTQAASYE
+531 SVPFTTKVTSYE
-543 DIYGPTDPVDPGLDP
+543 DVWGPQGP
-558 VGPVEPETTGFP
+558 VGPQNPDDPGMDPGMEQPAGFP
-570 WFWVIAG
+570 WFWVIGG
-577 VVVVAAG
+577 VAVVAAG
-584 VFVALKL
+584 VFVYLKL

-597 SVDEDED
+597 SVEEDED

>member
-1 MKKMSKIL
+1 MTVKKMSKIL

-21 VAMAAEPSYT
+21 VAMAEVPTPAAKTPATQEETVTYT
-31 ISATD
+31 ITAGIFTNGQMTIKYGTTQSPLASGASLTVEKDTEITVEFSAT
-36 GSLEHG
+36 
-42 SITLTYTYTVTKDVT
+42 
-57 DDNNNTTSE
+57 
-66 TKEVT
+66 
-71 ETAFL
+71 A
-76 KKGSLSADIPK
+76 
-87 DAKVVISF
+87 
-95 NANTG
+95 G
-100 YEFIG
+100 YEFVKATYKIG
-105 AKDDANNPIE
+105 EKE
-115 DGAEITLT
+115 TSLSDGGKFTLT
-123 KSLIITPE
+123 GDATITPV
-131 FRLKDTLGGEAKIS
+131 FQAKSTLGGEKTAD
-145 SFKIDAI
+145 SFRLDAI
-152 CPSAYYWQQCHKKDS
+152 CSGSYYWQMYHKDMA
-167 NSNSVLD
+167 
-174 NNLLKYTRYPGKL
+174 NNKKYTKYPG
-187 NGTQSPSTE
+187 SPADKVNPSSE
-196 IAKGYYVDLTLY
+196 IVKGNYVDLTLY
-208 VNDADYAAFIS
+208 VTDNDFLSLYGS
-219 TNGNS
+219 TGYSKDN
-224 SDKFSV
+224 FSV

-238 LAGSTNPS
+238 LAGSGAGAEIEKWTVGS
-246 ASAVINATTD
+246 TDKGMVIQ
-256 GKGYS
+256 
-261 ITLTGV
+261 LTGV
-267 YYVGGSDNTLKLIVT
+267 YYVGGSDNTLKLIIT
-282 QGNYNAILSCKIDNA
+282 QGNYNAIVTCKIDNA
-297 TIIPTTPDDDKPSE
+297 TIVPEKENDKKPDE

-338 NVTMTFRNTSKTM
+338 NITMTFRNTSKTM

-411 DYLDNGTRRNAKTTE
+411 DYLDNGVRRNAKTTE

-444 LPTQIFVGEEN
+444 LPQQIFIGEEN

-469 YNLSAKLSCEALSNN
+469 YNLSAKLNCEGLSNN

-504 ITANE
+504 ITGNE
-509 KGELVGEVIIT
+509 KCELVGEVIIT

-531 SVPFTTQAASYE
+531 SVPFTTQVTSYE
-543 DIYGPTDPVDPGLDP
+543 DVWGPSNPSVDPGMDP
-558 VGPVEPETTGFP
+558 GTDPGMEEPAGFP
-570 WFWVIAG
+570 WFWVIGG
-577 VVVVAAG
+577 VAVVAAG
-584 VFVALKL
+584 VFVYLKL

>member
-9 TFILVLAMVLGT
+9 TFILVLAMVLST
-21 VAMAAEPSYT
+21 VAMAEVPTPAAKTPATKEETVTYTITAGTVENGTLTIKYGSTQEPLTTGAKTAAIAKDTDITVVAEPKAGYELVALNYT
-31 ISATD
+31 IGETTTDIKTD
-36 GSLEHG
+36 GKF
-42 SITLTYTYTVTKDVT
+42 TLT
-57 DDNNNTTSE
+57 
-66 TKEVT
+66 
-71 ETAFL
+71 
-76 KKGSLSADIPK
+76 G
-87 DAKVVISF
+87 
-95 NANTG
+95 NAT
-100 YEFIG
+100 
-105 AKDDANNPIE
+105 
-115 DGAEITLT
+115 
-123 KSLIITPE
+123 ITPV
-131 FRLKDTLGGEAKIS
+131 FQAKSTLGGEKTAD
-145 SFKIDAI
+145 SFRLDAI
-152 CPSAYYWQQCHKKDS
+152 CSGSYYWQMYHKDMA
-167 NSNSVLD
+167 
-174 NNLLKYTRYPGKL
+174 NNKKYTKYPG
-187 NGTQSPSTE
+187 SPADKVNPSSE
-196 IAKGYYVDLTLY
+196 IVKGNYVDLTLY
-208 VNDADYAAFIS
+208 VTDNDFLKLCSS
-219 TNGNS
+219 TGYSKDN
-224 SDKFSV
+224 FSV

-238 LAGSTNPS
+238 LAGSGAGAEIEKWTVGS
-246 ASAVINATTD
+246 TD
-256 GKGYS
+256 KGME
-261 ITLTGV
+261 IQLTGV
-267 YYVGGSDNTLKLIVT
+267 YYVGGSDNTLKLIIT
-282 QGNYNAILSCKIDNA
+282 QGNYNAIVTCKIDNA
-297 TIIPTTPDDDKPSE
+297 TIIPTKPDDEKPDT

-338 NVTMTFRNTSKTM
+338 NITMTFRNTSKTM

-411 DYLDNGTRRNAKTTE
+411 DYLDNGVRRNAKTTE

-444 LPTQIFVGEEN
+444 LPQQIFIGEEN

-469 YNLSAKLSCEALSNN
+469 YNLSAKLNCEGLSNN

-504 ITANE
+504 ITGNE

-531 SVPFTTQAASYE
+531 SVPFTTQVTSYE
-543 DIYGPTDPVDPGLDP
+543 DVWGPSNPSVDPGMDP
-558 VGPVEPETTGFP
+558 GTDPGMEEPAGFP
-570 WFWVIAG
+570 WFWVIGG

-584 VFVALKL
+584 VFVYLKL

>member
-1 MKKMSKIL
+1 MTVKKMSKIL
-9 TFILVLAMVLGT
+9 TFILVLAMVLST
-21 VAMAAEPSYT
+21 VAMADQSDGTNTGNTTNDTYTITAGKFENGTLTIKYNSTQSPLTAGATSSAIAKGTEVTILAEPKAGYELAALNYT
-31 ISATD
+31 IGETTTDIKTD
-36 GSLEHG
+36 GKFV
-42 SITLTYTYTVTKDVT
+42 LT
-57 DDNNNTTSE
+57 
-66 TKEVT
+66 
-71 ETAFL
+71 
-76 KKGSLSADIPK
+76 G
-87 DAKVVISF
+87 
-95 NANTG
+95 NAT
-100 YEFIG
+100 
-105 AKDDANNPIE
+105 
-115 DGAEITLT
+115 
-123 KSLIITPE
+123 ITPV
-131 FRLKDTLGGEAKIS
+131 FQAKSTLGGEKTAD
-145 SFKIDAI
+145 SFRLDAI
-152 CPSAYYWQQCHKKDS
+152 CSGSYYWQMYHKDMA
-167 NSNSVLD
+167 
-174 NNLLKYTRYPGKL
+174 NNKKYTKYPG
-187 NGTQSPSTE
+187 SPADKVNPSSE
-196 IAKGYYVDLTLY
+196 IVKGNYVDLTLY
-208 VNDADYAAFIS
+208 VTDNDFLKLCSS
-219 TNGNS
+219 TGYSKDN
-224 SDKFSV
+224 FSV

-238 LAGSTNPS
+238 LAGSGAGAEIEKWTVGS
-246 ASAVINATTD
+246 TD
-256 GKGYS
+256 KGME
-261 ITLTGV
+261 IQLTGV
-267 YYVGGSDNTLKLIVT
+267 YYVGGSDNTLKLIIT
-282 QGNYNAILSCKIDNA
+282 QGNYNAIVTCKIDNA
-297 TIIPTTPDDDKPSE
+297 TIIPTKPDDEKPDT

-338 NVTMTFRNTSKTM
+338 NITMTFRNTSKTM

-411 DYLDNGTRRNAKTTE
+411 DYLDNGVRRNAKTTE
-426 TISMP
+426 SISMP

-444 LPTQIFVGEEN
+444 LPQEIFMGEEN
-455 NLSVNFVNKSRTDI
+455 NLSVNFVNKSRTEI
-469 YNLSAKLSCEALSNN
+469 YNLSAKLNCEGLSNN

-504 ITANE
+504 ITGNE

-531 SVPFTTQAASYE
+531 SVPFTTKVVSYE
-543 DIYGPTDPVDPGLDP
+543 DVWGPQGP
-558 VGPVEPETTGFP
+558 VGPQNPDDPGMDPGMEEPAGFP
-570 WFWVIAG
+570 WFWVIGG

-584 VFVALKL
+584 VFVYLKL

>member
-9 TFILVLAMVLGT
+9 TFILVLAMVLST
-21 VAMAAEPSYT
+21 VAMAAEQP
-31 ISATD
+31 
-36 GSLEHG
+36 
-42 SITLTYTYTVTKDVT
+42 YTVSAPADSLTHGKITITYDTADTEKGGTKTVNGFLNST
-57 DDNNNTTSE
+57 TTSI
-66 TKEVT
+66 KLPDDVKKIKVSF
-71 ETAFL
+71 TAN
-76 KKGSLSADIPK
+76 P
-87 DAKVVISF
+87 
-95 NANTG
+95 G
-100 YEFIG
+100 YEFVSATYKVGNTDTKPVADFGEI
-105 AKDDANNPIE
+105 NN
-115 DGAEITLT
+115 ITDNT
-123 KSLIITPE
+123 TITPV
-131 FRLKDTLGGEAKIS
+131 FQAKSTLGGEKTAD
-145 SFKIDAI
+145 SFRLDAI
-152 CPSAYYWQQCHKKDS
+152 CSGSYYWQMYHKDMA
-167 NSNSVLD
+167 
-174 NNLLKYTRYPGKL
+174 NNKKYTKYPG
-187 NGTQSPSTE
+187 SPADKVNPSSE
-196 IAKGYYVDLTLY
+196 IVKGNYVDLTLY
-208 VNDADYAAFIS
+208 VTDNDFLSLYGS
-219 TNGNS
+219 TGYSKNN
-224 SDKFSV
+224 FSV

-238 LAGSTNPS
+238 LAGSGAGAEIEKWTVGS
-246 ASAVINATTD
+246 TD
-256 GKGYS
+256 KGME
-261 ITLTGV
+261 IQLTGV
-267 YYVGGSDNTLKLIVT
+267 YYVGGSDNTLKLIIT
-282 QGNYNAILSCKIDNA
+282 QGNYNAIVTCKIDNA
-297 TIIPTTPDDDKPSE
+297 TIVPEKENDKKPDE

-411 DYLDNGTRRNAKTTE
+411 DYLDNGVRRNAKTTE

-444 LPTQIFVGEEN
+444 LPQQIFIGEEN

-469 YNLSAKLSCEALSNN
+469 YNLSAKLNCEGLSNN

-504 ITANE
+504 ITGNE

-531 SVPFTTQAASYE
+531 SVPFTTQVTSYE
-543 DIYGPTDPVDPGLDP
+543 DVWGPSNPSVDPGMDP
-558 VGPVEPETTGFP
+558 GTDPGMEEPAGFP
-570 WFWVIAG
+570 WFWVIGG

-584 VFVALKL
+584 VFVYLKL

>member
-1 MKKMSKIL
+1 MKKICKFL
-9 TFILVLAMVLGT
+9 TFLLVLAMLLST
-21 VAMAAEPSYT
+21 VAMAADPPYT
-31 ISATD
+31 ITAAD
-36 GSLEHG
+36 GSLANG
-42 SITLTYTYTVTKDVT
+42 KITLTYTTATGTAEGADSKTVSVFLNSTTLSQTLPNDVKKVKV
-57 DDNNNTTSE
+57 SF
-66 TKEVT
+66 
-71 ETAFL
+71 TAN
-76 KKGSLSADIPK
+76 P
-87 DAKVVISF
+87 
-95 NANTG
+95 G
-100 YEFIG
+100 YEFASATYG
-105 AKDDANNPIE
+105 DSTPIN
-115 DGAEITLT
+115 DGDEIELT
-123 KSLIITPE
+123 DSITITPV
-131 FRLKDTLGGEAKIS
+131 FRLKDTLGGSASIT
-145 SFKIDAI
+145 SFQLDAI
-152 CPSAYYWQQCHKKDS
+152 CPSASYWQQYHKATGGGDP
-167 NSNSVLD
+167 
-174 NNLLKYTRYPGKL
+174 KYTRYPGKL
-187 NGTQSPSTE
+187 NGTQAPSTE
-196 IAKGYYVDLTLY
+196 IAKGNYVDLTLY
-208 VNDADYAAFIS
+208 VNDPDFAAFVAS
-219 TNGNS
+219 QGNS
-224 SDKFSV
+224 YNAENFSV

-238 LAGSTNPS
+238 LAGNTTPS
-246 ASAVINATTD
+246 ANAKIAPWE
-256 GKGYS
+256 GKGY
-261 ITLTGV
+261 TVKLTGV
-267 YYVGGSDNTLKLIVT
+267 YYVGGNDNTLKLIVT

-297 TIIPTTPDDDKPSE
+297 TIVPEKENDKKPDE

-338 NVTMTFRNTSKTM
+338 NITMTFRNTSKTM

-373 SFYIESLAAEGTITK
+373 SFYIESLAAEGTVTK

-397 AAAQSHSMTVDFTY
+397 AAAQSHSLSVDFTY
-411 DYLDNGTRRNAKTTE
+411 DYLDNGVRRNAKTTE

-444 LPTQIFVGEEN
+444 LPQQIFIGEEN

-469 YNLSAKLSCEALSNN
+469 YNLSAKLSCDALSNN
-484 GEEQYLGNLA
+484 GEEQYLGNLS

-504 ITANE
+504 ITAND
-509 KGELVGEVIIT
+509 KGEIVGEVIIT

-531 SVPFTTQAASYE
+531 SVPFVTSAVSYD
-543 DIYGPTDPVDPGLDP
+543 DIYGPTDPVDPIDP
-558 VGPVEPETTGFP
+558 VGPAEPEATGFP
-570 WFWVIAG
+570 WFWVIVG

-584 VFVALKL
+584 VFLYLKL

>member
-1 MKKMSKIL
+1 MTVKKMSKIL
-9 TFILVLAMVLGT
+9 IFILVLAMVLGT
-21 VAMAAEPSYT
+21 VAMAEVPTPAAKTPATQEETVTYT
-31 ISATD
+31 ITAGIFTNGQMTIKYGTTQSPLASGASLTVEKDTEITVEFSAT
-36 GSLEHG
+36 
-42 SITLTYTYTVTKDVT
+42 
-57 DDNNNTTSE
+57 
-66 TKEVT
+66 
-71 ETAFL
+71 A
-76 KKGSLSADIPK
+76 
-87 DAKVVISF
+87 
-95 NANTG
+95 G
-100 YEFIG
+100 YEFVKATYKIG
-105 AKDDANNPIE
+105 EKE
-115 DGAEITLT
+115 TSLSDGGKFTLT
-123 KSLIITPE
+123 GDATITPV
-131 FRLKDTLGGEAKIS
+131 FQAKSTLGGEKTAD
-145 SFKIDAI
+145 SFRLDAI
-152 CPSAYYWQQCHKKDS
+152 CSGSYYWQMYHKDMA
-167 NSNSVLD
+167 
-174 NNLLKYTRYPGKL
+174 NNKKYTKYPG
-187 NGTQSPSTE
+187 SPADKVNPSSE
-196 IAKGYYVDLTLY
+196 IVKGNYVDLTLY
-208 VNDADYAAFIS
+208 VTDDDFLSLCGTTSY
-219 TNGNS
+219 
-224 SDKFSV
+224 DKNNFSV

-238 LAGSTNPS
+238 LAGSGAGAEIEKWTVGS
-246 ASAVINATTD
+246 TDKGMVIR
-256 GKGYS
+256 
-261 ITLTGV
+261 LTGV
-267 YYVGGSDNTLKLIVT
+267 YYVGGSDNTLKLIIT
-282 QGNYNAILSCKIDNA
+282 QGNYNAIVTCKIDNA
-297 TIIPTTPDDDKPSE
+297 TIVPEKENDKKPDE

-338 NVTMTFRNTSKTM
+338 NITMTFRNTSKTM

-397 AAAQSHSMTVDFTY
+397 AAAQSHSMAVDFTY
-411 DYLDNGTRRNAKTTE
+411 DYLDNGVRRNAKTTE

-444 LPTQIFVGEEN
+444 LPQQIFIGEEN

-469 YNLSAKLSCEALSNN
+469 YNLSAKLNCEGLSNN

-504 ITANE
+504 ITGNE
-509 KGELVGEVIIT
+509 KCELVGEVIIT

-531 SVPFTTQAASYE
+531 SVPFTTQVTSYE
-543 DIYGPTDPVDPGLDP
+543 DVWGPSNPSVDPGMDP
-558 VGPVEPETTGFP
+558 GTDPGMEEPAGFP
-570 WFWVIAG
+570 WFWVIGG

-584 VFVALKL
+584 VFVYLKL

>member
-9 TFILVLAMVLGT
+9 IFILVLAMVLGT
-21 VAMAAEPSYT
+21 VAMAEVPTPAAKTPATQEETVTYT
-31 ISATD
+31 ITAGIFTNGQMTIKYGTTQSPLASGASLTVEKDTEITVEFSAT
-36 GSLEHG
+36 
-42 SITLTYTYTVTKDVT
+42 
-57 DDNNNTTSE
+57 
-66 TKEVT
+66 
-71 ETAFL
+71 A
-76 KKGSLSADIPK
+76 
-87 DAKVVISF
+87 
-95 NANTG
+95 G
-100 YEFIG
+100 YEFVKATYKIG
-105 AKDDANNPIE
+105 EKE
-115 DGAEITLT
+115 TSLSDGGKFTLT
-123 KSLIITPE
+123 GDATITPV
-131 FRLKDTLGGEAKIS
+131 FQAKSTLGGEKTAD
-145 SFKIDAI
+145 SFRLDAI
-152 CPSAYYWQQCHKKDS
+152 CSGSYYWQMYHKDMA
-167 NSNSVLD
+167 
-174 NNLLKYTRYPGKL
+174 NNKKYTKYPG
-187 NGTQSPSTE
+187 SPADKVNPSSE
-196 IAKGYYVDLTLY
+196 IVKGNYVDLTLY
-208 VNDADYAAFIS
+208 VTDNDFLNLCSS
-219 TNGNS
+219 TGYSKDN
-224 SDKFSV
+224 FSV

-238 LAGSTNPS
+238 LAGSGAGAEIEKWTVGS
-246 ASAVINATTD
+246 TDKGMVIQ
-256 GKGYS
+256 
-261 ITLTGV
+261 LTGV
-267 YYVGGSDNTLKLIVT
+267 YYVGGSDNTLKLIIT
-282 QGNYNAILSCKIDNA
+282 QGNYNAIVTCKIDNA
-297 TIIPTTPDDDKPSE
+297 TIIPTKPDDEKPDT

-338 NVTMTFRNTSKTM
+338 NITMTFRNTSKTM

-411 DYLDNGTRRNAKTTE
+411 DYLDNGVRRNAKTTE

-444 LPTQIFVGEEN
+444 LPQQIFIGEEN

-469 YNLSAKLSCEALSNN
+469 YNLSAKLNCEGLSNN

-504 ITANE
+504 ITGNE
-509 KGELVGEVIIT
+509 KCELVGEVIIT

-531 SVPFTTQAASYE
+531 SVPFTTQVTSYE
-543 DIYGPTDPVDPGLDP
+543 DVWGPSNPSVDPGMDP
-558 VGPVEPETTGFP
+558 GTDPGMEEPAGFP
-570 WFWVIAG
+570 WFWVIGG

-584 VFVALKL
+584 VFVYLKL

>member
-1 MKKMSKIL
+1 MKKISKIL
-9 TFILVLAMVLGT
+9 TFILVLAMVLST
-21 VAMAAEPSYT
+21 VAMAEVPTPAAKTPATKEETVTYTITAGTVENGTLTIKYGSTQEPLTTGAKTAAIAKDTDITVVAEPKAGYELVALNYT
-31 ISATD
+31 IGETTTDIKTD
-36 GSLEHG
+36 GKF
-42 SITLTYTYTVTKDVT
+42 TLT
-57 DDNNNTTSE
+57 
-66 TKEVT
+66 
-71 ETAFL
+71 
-76 KKGSLSADIPK
+76 G
-87 DAKVVISF
+87 
-95 NANTG
+95 NAT
-100 YEFIG
+100 
-105 AKDDANNPIE
+105 
-115 DGAEITLT
+115 
-123 KSLIITPE
+123 ITPV
-131 FRLKDTLGGEAKIS
+131 FQAKSTLGGEKTAD
-145 SFKIDAI
+145 SFRLDAI
-152 CPSAYYWQQCHKKDS
+152 CSGSYYWQMYHKDMA
-167 NSNSVLD
+167 
-174 NNLLKYTRYPGKL
+174 NNKKYTKYPG
-187 NGTQSPSTE
+187 SPADKVNPSSE
-196 IAKGYYVDLTLY
+196 IVKGNYVDLTLY
-208 VNDADYAAFIS
+208 VTDNDFLSLYGS
-219 TNGNS
+219 TGYSKNN
-224 SDKFSV
+224 FSV

-238 LAGSTNPS
+238 LAGSGAGAEIEKWTVGS
-246 ASAVINATTD
+246 TDKGMVIQ
-256 GKGYS
+256 
-261 ITLTGV
+261 LTGV
-267 YYVGGSDNTLKLIVT
+267 YYVGGSDNTLKLIIT
-282 QGNYNAILSCKIDNA
+282 QGNYNAIVTCKIDNA
-297 TIIPTTPDDDKPSE
+297 TIIPTKPDDEKPDT

-338 NVTMTFRNTSKTM
+338 NITMTFRNTSKTM

-411 DYLDNGTRRNAKTTE
+411 DYLDNGVRRNAKTTE

-444 LPTQIFVGEEN
+444 LPQQIFIGEEN

-469 YNLSAKLSCEALSNN
+469 YNLSAKLNCEGLSNN

-504 ITANE
+504 ITGNE
-509 KGELVGEVIIT
+509 KCELVGEVIIT

-531 SVPFTTQAASYE
+531 SVPFTTQVTSYE
-543 DIYGPTDPVDPGLDP
+543 DVWGPSNPSVDPGMDP
-558 VGPVEPETTGFP
+558 GTDPGMEEPAGFP
-570 WFWVIAG
+570 WFWVIGG
-577 VVVVAAG
+577 VAVVAAG
-584 VFVALKL
+584 VFVYLKL

-597 SVDEDED
+597 SVEEDED

>member
-1 MKKMSKIL
+1 MKKISKIL

-21 VAMAAEPSYT
+21 VAMAADGDSTETPTATTTYT
-31 ISATD
+31 ITAGTVEN
-36 GSLEHG
+36 G
-42 SITLTYTYTVTKDVT
+42 TLTIKYGSTQKPLTTNATTDAIAKDTDITVVAEPKAGYELDTLTCTINGTTTDIKATQKFKLTGDATVTPV
-57 DDNNNTTSE
+57 
-66 TKEVT
+66 
-71 ETAFL
+71 
-76 KKGSLSADIPK
+76 
-87 DAKVVISF
+87 
-95 NANTG
+95 
-100 YEFIG
+100 
-105 AKDDANNPIE
+105 
-115 DGAEITLT
+115 
-123 KSLIITPE
+123 
-131 FRLKDTLGGEAKIS
+131 FREKQSLGGEKTVD
-145 SFKIDAI
+145 SFRLDAI
-152 CPSAYYWQQCHKKDS
+152 CNGSYYWQMYHKDMSNNKKYTKYPGDPANNVPS
-167 NSNSVLD
+167 NS
-174 NNLLKYTRYPGKL
+174 
-187 NGTQSPSTE
+187 E
-196 IAKGYYVDLTLY
+196 IVKGNFVDLTLY
-208 VNDADYAAFIS
+208 VKDPDFVKLATMTGYDPE
-219 TNGNS
+219 
-224 SDKFSV
+224 KFSV
-230 TTPGDSSF
+230 STPSDSSF
-238 LAGSTNPS
+238 LAGQFSS
-246 ASAVINATTD
+246 SSSDLKSNAKFSD
-256 GKGYS
+256 WMNGSEVQGM
-261 ITLTGV
+261 IIELTGV
-267 YYVGGSDNTLKLIVT
+267 YYVGGNDNTLKLIVT

-297 TIIPTTPDDDKPSE
+297 TIVPEKENNKKPDE

-338 NVTMTFRNTSKTM
+338 NITMTFRNTSKTM

-411 DYLDNGTRRNAKTTE
+411 DYLDNGVRRNAKTTE

-444 LPTQIFVGEEN
+444 LPQQIFIGEEN

-469 YNLSAKLSCEALSNN
+469 YNLSAKLNCEGLSNN

-504 ITANE
+504 ITGNE
-509 KGELVGEVIIT
+509 KCELVGEVIIT

-531 SVPFTTQAASYE
+531 SVPFTTQVTSYE
-543 DIYGPTDPVDPGLDP
+543 DVWGPSNPSVDPGMDP
-558 VGPVEPETTGFP
+558 GTDPGMEEPAGFP
-570 WFWVIAG
+570 WFWVIGG

-584 VFVALKL
+584 VFVYLKL

>member
-1 MKKMSKIL
+1 MTVKKMSKIL
-9 TFILVLAMVLGT
+9 TFILVLAMVLST
-21 VAMAAEPSYT
+21 VAMADQSDGTNTGNTTNDTYTITAGNFENGTLTIKYDSTQSPLTAGAISKAIAKGTEVTILAEPKAGYELVALNYT
-31 ISATD
+31 IGETTTD
-36 GSLEHG
+36 IKTVGKF
-42 SITLTYTYTVTKDVT
+42 TLT
-57 DDNNNTTSE
+57 
-66 TKEVT
+66 
-71 ETAFL
+71 
-76 KKGSLSADIPK
+76 G
-87 DAKVVISF
+87 
-95 NANTG
+95 NAT
-100 YEFIG
+100 
-105 AKDDANNPIE
+105 
-115 DGAEITLT
+115 
-123 KSLIITPE
+123 ITPV
-131 FRLKDTLGGEAKIS
+131 FQAKSTLGGEKTAD
-145 SFKIDAI
+145 SFRLDAI
-152 CPSAYYWQQCHKKDS
+152 CSGSYYWQMYHKDMA
-167 NSNSVLD
+167 
-174 NNLLKYTRYPGKL
+174 NNKKYTKYPG
-187 NGTQSPSTE
+187 SPADKVNPSSE
-196 IAKGYYVDLTLY
+196 IVKGNYVDLTLY
-208 VNDADYAAFIS
+208 VTDNDFLSLYGS
-219 TNGNS
+219 TGYSKDN
-224 SDKFSV
+224 FSV

-238 LAGSTNPS
+238 LAGSGAGAEIEKWTVGS
-246 ASAVINATTD
+246 TDKGMVIQ
-256 GKGYS
+256 
-261 ITLTGV
+261 LTGV
-267 YYVGGSDNTLKLIVT
+267 YYVGGSDNTLKLIIT
-282 QGNYNAILSCKIDNA
+282 QGNYNAIVTCKIDNA
-297 TIIPTTPDDDKPSE
+297 TIIPTKPDDEKPDT

-338 NVTMTFRNTSKTM
+338 NITMTFRNTSKTM

-411 DYLDNGTRRNAKTTE
+411 DYLDNGVRRNAKTTE

-444 LPTQIFVGEEN
+444 LPQQIFIGEEN

-469 YNLSAKLSCEALSNN
+469 YNLSAKLNCEGLSNN

-504 ITANE
+504 ITGNE

-531 SVPFTTQAASYE
+531 SVPFTTKVTSHE
-543 DIYGPTDPVDPGLDP
+543 DVWGPQGPGGPQNPDDPGMDP
-558 VGPVEPETTGFP
+558 GMEQPAGFP
-570 WFWVIAG
+570 WFWVIGG

-584 VFVALKL
+584 VFVYLKL

>member
-21 VAMAAEPSYT
+21 VAMAEVPTPAAKTPATKEETVTYTITAGTVENGTLTIKYGSTQKPLTTSAKTDAIAKDTDITVVAEPKAGYEL
-31 ISATD
+31 D
-36 GSLEHG
+36 
-42 SITLTYTYTVTKDVT
+42 TLTCTINGTPTDIKATQKFKLTGDATVTPV
-57 DDNNNTTSE
+57 
-66 TKEVT
+66 
-71 ETAFL
+71 
-76 KKGSLSADIPK
+76 
-87 DAKVVISF
+87 
-95 NANTG
+95 
-100 YEFIG
+100 
-105 AKDDANNPIE
+105 
-115 DGAEITLT
+115 
-123 KSLIITPE
+123 
-131 FRLKDTLGGEAKIS
+131 FREKQSLGGEKTVD
-145 SFKIDAI
+145 SFRLDAI
-152 CPSAYYWQQCHKKDS
+152 CSGSYYWQMYHKDMA
-167 NSNSVLD
+167 
-174 NNLLKYTRYPGKL
+174 NNKKYTKYPG
-187 NGTQSPSTE
+187 SPADKVNPSSE
-196 IAKGYYVDLTLY
+196 IVKGNYVDLTLY
-208 VNDADYAAFIS
+208 VTDTDYVTFI
-219 TNGNS
+219 NGDT
-224 SDKFSV
+224 DKNKLFSV

-238 LAGSTNPS
+238 LAGNTTPS
-246 ASAVINATTD
+246 ANAEIAAWE
-256 GKGYS
+256 GKGY
-261 ITLTGV
+261 TVKLTGV
-267 YYVGGSDNTLKLIVT
+267 YYVGGSDNTLKLIIT

-297 TIIPTTPDDDKPSE
+297 TIVPEKENDKKPDE

-338 NVTMTFRNTSKTM
+338 NITMTFRNTSKTM

-411 DYLDNGTRRNAKTTE
+411 DYLDNGVRRNAKTTE

-444 LPTQIFVGEEN
+444 LPQQIFIGEEN

-469 YNLSAKLSCEALSNN
+469 YNLSAKLNCEGLSNN

-504 ITANE
+504 ITGNE
-509 KGELVGEVIIT
+509 KCELVGEVIIT

-531 SVPFTTQAASYE
+531 SVPFTTQVTSYE
-543 DIYGPTDPVDPGLDP
+543 DVWGPSNPSVDPGMDP
-558 VGPVEPETTGFP
+558 GTDPGMEEPAGFP
-570 WFWVIAG
+570 WFWVIGG

-584 VFVALKL
+584 VFVYLKL

>member
-1 MKKMSKIL
+1 MTVKKMSKIL

-21 VAMAAEPSYT
+21 VAMAAEPPYT
-31 ISATD
+31 VSAPADSLTHGKITITYDTADTEKSGTKTVNGFLNSTTTSIKLPNDVKKIKVSFTANPGYEFVSATYKVGD
-36 GSLEHG
+36 TDAKSVVDFGEIE
-42 SITLTYTYTVTKDVT
+42 IT
-57 DDNNNTTSE
+57 NNTT
-66 TKEVT
+66 
-71 ETAFL
+71 
-76 KKGSLSADIPK
+76 
-87 DAKVVISF
+87 
-95 NANTG
+95 
-100 YEFIG
+100 
-105 AKDDANNPIE
+105 
-115 DGAEITLT
+115 
-123 KSLIITPE
+123 ITPV
-131 FRLKDTLGGEAKIS
+131 FQAKSTLGGEKTAD
-145 SFKIDAI
+145 SFRLDAI
-152 CPSAYYWQQCHKKDS
+152 CSGSYYWQMYHKDMA
-167 NSNSVLD
+167 
-174 NNLLKYTRYPGKL
+174 NNKKYTKYPG
-187 NGTQSPSTE
+187 SPADKVNPSSE
-196 IAKGYYVDLTLY
+196 IVKGNYVDLTLY
-208 VNDADYAAFIS
+208 VTDNDFLSLCGTTSY
-219 TNGNS
+219 
-224 SDKFSV
+224 DKNNFSV

-238 LAGSTNPS
+238 LAGSGAGAEIEKWTVGS
-246 ASAVINATTD
+246 TD
-256 GKGYS
+256 KGME
-261 ITLTGV
+261 IQLTGV
-267 YYVGGSDNTLKLIVT
+267 YYVGGSDNTLKLIIT
-282 QGNYNAILSCKIDNA
+282 QGNYNAIVTCKIDNA
-297 TIIPTTPDDDKPSE
+297 TIVPEKENDKKPDE

-338 NVTMTFRNTSKTM
+338 NITMTFRNTSKTM

-411 DYLDNGTRRNAKTTE
+411 DYLDNGVRRNAKTTE

-444 LPTQIFVGEEN
+444 LPQQIFIGEEN

-469 YNLSAKLSCEALSNN
+469 YNLSAKLNCEGLSNN

-504 ITANE
+504 ITGNE

-531 SVPFTTQAASYE
+531 SVPFTTQVTSYE
-543 DIYGPTDPVDPGLDP
+543 DVWGPSNPSVDPGMDP
-558 VGPVEPETTGFP
+558 GTDPGMEEPAGFP
-570 WFWVIAG
+570 WFWVIGG

-584 VFVALKL
+584 VFVYLKL

-597 SVDEDED
+597 SVEEDED

>member
-1 MKKMSKIL
+1 MTVKKMSKIL

-21 VAMAAEPSYT
+21 VAMAEVPTPAAKTPATKEETVTYTITAGTVENGTLTIKYGSTQEPLTTGAKTAAIAKDTDITVVAEPKAGYELVAINYT
-31 ISATD
+31 IGETTTDIKTD
-36 GSLEHG
+36 GKF
-42 SITLTYTYTVTKDVT
+42 TLT
-57 DDNNNTTSE
+57 
-66 TKEVT
+66 
-71 ETAFL
+71 
-76 KKGSLSADIPK
+76 G
-87 DAKVVISF
+87 
-95 NANTG
+95 NAT
-100 YEFIG
+100 
-105 AKDDANNPIE
+105 
-115 DGAEITLT
+115 
-123 KSLIITPE
+123 ITPV
-131 FRLKDTLGGEAKIS
+131 FQAKSTLGGEKTAD
-145 SFKIDAI
+145 SFRLDAI
-152 CPSAYYWQQCHKKDS
+152 CSGSYYWQMYHKDMA
-167 NSNSVLD
+167 
-174 NNLLKYTRYPGKL
+174 NNKKYTKYPG
-187 NGTQSPSTE
+187 SPADKVNPSSE
-196 IAKGYYVDLTLY
+196 IVKGNYVDLTLY
-208 VNDADYAAFIS
+208 VTDNDFLSLYGS
-219 TNGNS
+219 TGYSKNN
-224 SDKFSV
+224 FSV

-238 LAGSTNPS
+238 LAGSGAGAEIEKWTVGS
-246 ASAVINATTD
+246 TD
-256 GKGYS
+256 KGME
-261 ITLTGV
+261 IQLTGV
-267 YYVGGSDNTLKLIVT
+267 YYVGGSDNTLKLIIT
-282 QGNYNAILSCKIDNA
+282 QGNYNAIVTCKIDNA
-297 TIIPTTPDDDKPSE
+297 TIIPTKPDDEKPDT

-338 NVTMTFRNTSKTM
+338 NITMTFRNTSKTM

-411 DYLDNGTRRNAKTTE
+411 DYLDNGVRRNAKTTE

-444 LPTQIFVGEEN
+444 LPQQIFIGEEN

-469 YNLSAKLSCEALSNN
+469 YNLSAKLNCEGLSNN

-504 ITANE
+504 ITGNE
-509 KGELVGEVIIT
+509 KCELVGEVIIT

-531 SVPFTTQAASYE
+531 SVPFTTQVTSYE
-543 DIYGPTDPVDPGLDP
+543 DVWGPSNPSVDPGMDP
-558 VGPVEPETTGFP
+558 GTDPGMEEPAGFP
-570 WFWVIAG
+570 WFWVIGG

-584 VFVALKL
+584 VFVYLKL

>member
-1 MKKMSKIL
+1 MTVKKISKIL

-21 VAMAAEPSYT
+21 VAMADQSDGTNTGNTTNDTYTITAGSFENGTLTIKYDSTQSPLTAGAISKAIAKGTEVTILAEPKAGYELVALNYT
-31 ISATD
+31 IGETTTDIKTD
-36 GSLEHG
+36 GKF
-42 SITLTYTYTVTKDVT
+42 TLT
-57 DDNNNTTSE
+57 
-66 TKEVT
+66 
-71 ETAFL
+71 
-76 KKGSLSADIPK
+76 G
-87 DAKVVISF
+87 
-95 NANTG
+95 NAT
-100 YEFIG
+100 
-105 AKDDANNPIE
+105 
-115 DGAEITLT
+115 
-123 KSLIITPE
+123 ITPV
-131 FRLKDTLGGEAKIS
+131 FQAKSTLGGEKTAD
-145 SFKIDAI
+145 SFRLDAI
-152 CPSAYYWQQCHKKDS
+152 CSGSYYWQMYHKDMA
-167 NSNSVLD
+167 
-174 NNLLKYTRYPGKL
+174 NNKKYTKYPG
-187 NGTQSPSTE
+187 SPADKVNPSSE
-196 IAKGYYVDLTLY
+196 IVKGNYVDLTLY
-208 VNDADYAAFIS
+208 VTDNDFLSLYGS
-219 TNGNS
+219 TGYSKNN
-224 SDKFSV
+224 FSV

-238 LAGSTNPS
+238 LAGSGAGAEIEKWTVGS
-246 ASAVINATTD
+246 TDKGMVIQ
-256 GKGYS
+256 
-261 ITLTGV
+261 LTGV
-267 YYVGGSDNTLKLIVT
+267 YYVGGSDNTLKLIIT
-282 QGNYNAILSCKIDNA
+282 QGNYNAIVTCKIDNA
-297 TIIPTTPDDDKPSE
+297 TIVPEKENDKKPDE

-411 DYLDNGTRRNAKTTE
+411 DYLDNGVRRNAKTTE

-444 LPTQIFVGEEN
+444 LPQQIFIGEEN

-469 YNLSAKLSCEALSNN
+469 YNLSAKLNCEGLSNN

-504 ITANE
+504 ITGNE

-531 SVPFTTQAASYE
+531 SVPFTTQVTSYE
-543 DIYGPTDPVDPGLDP
+543 DVWGPSNPSVDPGMDP
-558 VGPVEPETTGFP
+558 GTDPGMEEPAGFP
-570 WFWVIAG
+570 WFWVIGG

-584 VFVALKL
+584 VFVYLKL

>member
-1 MKKMSKIL
+1 MTVKKMSKIL

-21 VAMAAEPSYT
+21 VAMAEVPTPAANTPATQEETVTYT
-31 ISATD
+31 ITAGTFTNGQMTIKYGTTQSPLASGASLTVEKDTEITVEFSAT
-36 GSLEHG
+36 
-42 SITLTYTYTVTKDVT
+42 
-57 DDNNNTTSE
+57 
-66 TKEVT
+66 
-71 ETAFL
+71 A
-76 KKGSLSADIPK
+76 
-87 DAKVVISF
+87 
-95 NANTG
+95 G
-100 YEFIG
+100 YEFVKATYKIG
-105 AKDDANNPIE
+105 EKE
-115 DGAEITLT
+115 TSLSDGGKFTLT
-123 KSLIITPE
+123 GDATITPV
-131 FRLKDTLGGEAKIS
+131 FQAKSTLGGEKTAD
-145 SFKIDAI
+145 SFRLDAI
-152 CPSAYYWQQCHKKDS
+152 CSGSYYWQMYHKDMA
-167 NSNSVLD
+167 
-174 NNLLKYTRYPGKL
+174 NNKKYTKYPGFPADKV
-187 NGTQSPSTE
+187 NTSSE
-196 IAKGYYVDLTLY
+196 IVKGNYVDLTLY
-208 VNDADYAAFIS
+208 VTDNDFLSLYGS
-219 TNGNS
+219 TGYSKNN
-224 SDKFSV
+224 FSV

-238 LAGSTNPS
+238 LAGSGAGAEIEKWTVGS
-246 ASAVINATTD
+246 TDKGMVIQ
-256 GKGYS
+256 
-261 ITLTGV
+261 LTGV
-267 YYVGGSDNTLKLIVT
+267 YYVGGSDNTLKLIIT
-282 QGNYNAILSCKIDNA
+282 QGNYNAIVTCKIDNA
-297 TIIPTTPDDDKPSE
+297 TIVPEKENDKKPDE

-338 NVTMTFRNTSKTM
+338 NITMTFRNTSKTM

-411 DYLDNGTRRNAKTTE
+411 DYLDNGVRRNAKTTE

-444 LPTQIFVGEEN
+444 LPQQIFIGEEN

-469 YNLSAKLSCEALSNN
+469 YNLSAKLNCEGLSNN

-504 ITANE
+504 ITGNE
-509 KGELVGEVIIT
+509 KCELVGEVIIT

-531 SVPFTTQAASYE
+531 SVPFTTQVTSYE
-543 DIYGPTDPVDPGLDP
+543 DVWGPSNPSVDPGMDP
-558 VGPVEPETTGFP
+558 GTDPGMEEPAGFP
-570 WFWVIAG
+570 WFWVIGG

-584 VFVALKL
+584 VFVYLKL

>member
-21 VAMAAEPSYT
+21 VAMAAEPP
-31 ISATD
+31 
-36 GSLEHG
+36 
-42 SITLTYTYTVTKDVT
+42 YTVSAPADSLTHGKITITYDTADTEKGGTKTVNGFLNST
-57 DDNNNTTSE
+57 TTSI
-66 TKEVT
+66 KLPDDVKKIKVSF
-71 ETAFL
+71 TAN
-76 KKGSLSADIPK
+76 P
-87 DAKVVISF
+87 
-95 NANTG
+95 G
-100 YEFIG
+100 YEFVSATYKVG
-105 AKDDANNPIE
+105 DTDAKSVADF
-115 DGAEITLT
+115 GEINITDNT
-123 KSLIITPE
+123 TITPV
-131 FRLKDTLGGEAKIS
+131 FQAKSTLGGEKTAD
-145 SFKIDAI
+145 SFRLDAI
-152 CPSAYYWQQCHKKDS
+152 CSGSYYWQMYHKDMA
-167 NSNSVLD
+167 
-174 NNLLKYTRYPGKL
+174 NNKKYTKYPG
-187 NGTQSPSTE
+187 SPADKVNPSSE
-196 IAKGYYVDLTLY
+196 IVKGNYVDLTLY
-208 VNDADYAAFIS
+208 VTDNDFLSLYGS
-219 TNGNS
+219 TGYSKNN
-224 SDKFSV
+224 FSV

-238 LAGSTNPS
+238 LAGSGAGAEIEKWTVGS
-246 ASAVINATTD
+246 TDKGMVIQ
-256 GKGYS
+256 
-261 ITLTGV
+261 LTGV
-267 YYVGGSDNTLKLIVT
+267 YYVGGNDNTLKLIVT

-297 TIIPTTPDDDKPSE
+297 TIVPEKENDKKPDE

-338 NVTMTFRNTSKTM
+338 NITMTFRNTSKTM

-411 DYLDNGTRRNAKTTE
+411 DYLDNGVRRNAKTTE

-444 LPTQIFVGEEN
+444 LPQQIFIGEEN

-469 YNLSAKLSCEALSNN
+469 YNLSAKLNCEGLSNN

-504 ITANE
+504 ITGNE
-509 KGELVGEVIIT
+509 KCELVGEVIIT

-531 SVPFTTQAASYE
+531 SVPFTTQVTSYE
-543 DIYGPTDPVDPGLDP
+543 DVWGPSNPSVDPGTDP
-558 VGPVEPETTGFP
+558 GTDPGMEEPAGFP
-570 WFWVIAG
+570 WFWVIGG

-584 VFVALKL
+584 VFVYLKL

>member
-21 VAMAAEPSYT
+21 VAMAAEPP
-31 ISATD
+31 
-36 GSLEHG
+36 
-42 SITLTYTYTVTKDVT
+42 YTVSAPADSLTHGKITITYDTADTEKSGTKTVNGFLNST
-57 DDNNNTTSE
+57 TTSI
-66 TKEVT
+66 KLPNDVKKIKVSF
-71 ETAFL
+71 TAN
-76 KKGSLSADIPK
+76 P
-87 DAKVVISF
+87 
-95 NANTG
+95 G
-100 YEFIG
+100 YEFVSATYKVG
-105 AKDDANNPIE
+105 NTDAKPVADFGEI
-115 DGAEITLT
+115 EITDNT
-123 KSLIITPE
+123 TITPV
-131 FRLKDTLGGEAKIS
+131 FQAKSTLGGEKTAD
-145 SFKIDAI
+145 SFRLDAI
-152 CPSAYYWQQCHKKDS
+152 CSGSYYWQMYHKDMA
-167 NSNSVLD
+167 
-174 NNLLKYTRYPGKL
+174 NNKKYTKYPG
-187 NGTQSPSTE
+187 SPADKVNPSSE
-196 IAKGYYVDLTLY
+196 IVKGNYVDLTLY
-208 VNDADYAAFIS
+208 VTDNDFLSLYGS
-219 TNGNS
+219 TGYSKNN
-224 SDKFSV
+224 FSV

-238 LAGSTNPS
+238 LAGSGAGAEIEKWTVGS
-246 ASAVINATTD
+246 TDKGMVIQ
-256 GKGYS
+256 
-261 ITLTGV
+261 LTGV
-267 YYVGGSDNTLKLIVT
+267 YYVGGSDNTLKLIIT
-282 QGNYNAILSCKIDNA
+282 QGNYNAIVTCKIDNA
-297 TIIPTTPDDDKPSE
+297 TIIPTKPDDEKPDT

-338 NVTMTFRNTSKTM
+338 NITMTFRNTSKTM

-411 DYLDNGTRRNAKTTE
+411 DYLDNGVRRNAKTTE

-444 LPTQIFVGEEN
+444 LPQQIFIGEEN

-469 YNLSAKLSCEALSNN
+469 YNLSAKLNCEGLSNN

-504 ITANE
+504 ITGNE

-531 SVPFTTQAASYE
+531 SVPFTTQVTSYE
-543 DIYGPTDPVDPGLDP
+543 DVWGPSNPSVDPGMDP
-558 VGPVEPETTGFP
+558 GIDPGMEEPAGFP
-570 WFWVIAG
+570 WFWVIGG

-584 VFVALKL
+584 VFVYLKL

>member
-9 TFILVLAMVLGT
+9 TFILVLAMVLST
-21 VAMAAEPSYT
+21 VAMAADPP
-31 ISATD
+31 
-36 GSLEHG
+36 
-42 SITLTYTYTVTKDVT
+42 YTVSAPADSLTHGKITITYDTADSEKGGTKTVNGFLNST
-57 DDNNNTTSE
+57 TTSIE
-66 TKEVT
+66 LPSDVKKIKVSF
-71 ETAFL
+71 TAN
-76 KKGSLSADIPK
+76 P
-87 DAKVVISF
+87 
-95 NANTG
+95 G
-100 YEFIG
+100 YEFVSATYKVG
-105 AKDDANNPIE
+105 DTDAKSVADF
-115 DGAEITLT
+115 GEINITGDT
-123 KSLIITPE
+123 AITPV
-131 FRLKDTLGGEAKIS
+131 FQAKSTLGGEKTAD
-145 SFKIDAI
+145 SFRLDAI
-152 CPSAYYWQQCHKKDS
+152 CSGSYYWQMYHKDMA
-167 NSNSVLD
+167 
-174 NNLLKYTRYPGKL
+174 NNKKYTKYPG
-187 NGTQSPSTE
+187 GSPADKVNPSSE
-196 IAKGYYVDLTLY
+196 IVKGNYVDLTLY
-208 VNDADYAAFIS
+208 VTDNDFLSLYGS
-219 TNGNS
+219 TGYSKDN
-224 SDKFSV
+224 FSV

-238 LAGSTNPS
+238 LAGSGAGAEIEKWTVGS
-246 ASAVINATTD
+246 TDKGMVIQ
-256 GKGYS
+256 
-261 ITLTGV
+261 LTGV
-267 YYVGGSDNTLKLIVT
+267 YYVGGSDNTLKLIIT
-282 QGNYNAILSCKIDNA
+282 KGNYNAIVTCKIDNA
-297 TIIPTTPDDDKPSE
+297 TIVPEKENDKKPDE

-338 NVTMTFRNTSKTM
+338 NITMTFRNTSKTM

-411 DYLDNGTRRNAKTTE
+411 DYLDNGVRRNAKTTE

-444 LPTQIFVGEEN
+444 LPQQIFIGEEN

-469 YNLSAKLSCEALSNN
+469 YNLSAKLNCEGLSNN

-504 ITANE
+504 ITGNE

-531 SVPFTTQAASYE
+531 SVPFTTQVTSYE
-543 DIYGPTDPVDPGLDP
+543 DVWGPSNPSVDPGMDP
-558 VGPVEPETTGFP
+558 GTDPGMEEPAGFP
-570 WFWVIAG
+570 WFWVIGG

-584 VFVALKL
+584 VFVYLKL

>member
-21 VAMAAEPSYT
+21 VAMADQSEGTNTGNTTNDTYTITAGKFENGTLTIKYNSTQSPLTAGATSSAIAKGTEVTILAEPKAGYELAALNYT
-31 ISATD
+31 IGETTTDIKTD
-36 GSLEHG
+36 GKFV
-42 SITLTYTYTVTKDVT
+42 LTGNATVTPV
-57 DDNNNTTSE
+57 
-66 TKEVT
+66 
-71 ETAFL
+71 FQ
-76 KKGSLSADIPK
+76 
-87 DAKVVISF
+87 AKS
-95 NANTG
+95 
-100 YEFIG
+100 
-105 AKDDANNPIE
+105 
-115 DGAEITLT
+115 
-123 KSLIITPE
+123 
-131 FRLKDTLGGEAKIS
+131 TLGGEKTAD
-145 SFKIDAI
+145 SFRLDAI
-152 CPSAYYWQQCHKKDS
+152 CSGSYYWQMYHKDMA
-167 NSNSVLD
+167 
-174 NNLLKYTRYPGKL
+174 NNKKYTKYPG
-187 NGTQSPSTE
+187 SPADKVNPSSE
-196 IAKGYYVDLTLY
+196 IVKGNYVDLTLY
-208 VNDADYAAFIS
+208 VTDNDFLKLCSS
-219 TNGNS
+219 TGYSKDN
-224 SDKFSV
+224 FSV

-238 LAGSTNPS
+238 LAGSGAGAEIEKWTVGS
-246 ASAVINATTD
+246 TD
-256 GKGYS
+256 KGME
-261 ITLTGV
+261 IQLTGV
-267 YYVGGSDNTLKLIVT
+267 YYVGGSDNTLKLIIT
-282 QGNYNAILSCKIDNA
+282 QGNYNAIVTCKIDNA
-297 TIIPTTPDDDKPSE
+297 TIIPTKPDDEKPDT

-338 NVTMTFRNTSKTM
+338 NITMTFRNTSKTM
-351 AVENMMVTMTL
+351 AVENMMVTMPL

-411 DYLDNGTRRNAKTTE
+411 DYLDNGVRRNAKTTE
-426 TISMP
+426 SISMP

-444 LPTQIFVGEEN
+444 LPQEIFMGEES
-455 NLSVNFVNKSRTDI
+455 NLSVNFVNKSRTEI
-469 YNLSAKLSCEALSNN
+469 YNLSAKLNCEGISNN

-504 ITANE
+504 IKGNE

-531 SVPFTTQAASYE
+531 SVPFTTKVTSYE
-543 DIYGPTDPVDPGLDP
+543 DVWGPQGP
-558 VGPVEPETTGFP
+558 VGPQNPDDPGMAPGMEEPAGFP
-570 WFWVIAG
+570 WFWVIGG

-584 VFVALKL
+584 VFVYLKL

-597 SVDEDED
+597 SVEEDED

>member
-1 MKKMSKIL
+1 MTVKKMSKIL
-9 TFILVLAMVLGT
+9 TFILVLAMVLST
-21 VAMAAEPSYT
+21 VAMATEPSYT
-31 ISATD
+31 VSAPAD
-36 GSLEHG
+36 SLTHG
-42 SITLTYTYTVTKDVT
+42 KITITYDTADTEKGGTKTVNGFLNST
-57 DDNNNTTSE
+57 TTSI
-66 TKEVT
+66 KLPDDVKKIKVSF
-71 ETAFL
+71 TAN
-76 KKGSLSADIPK
+76 P
-87 DAKVVISF
+87 
-95 NANTG
+95 G
-100 YEFIG
+100 YEFVSATYKVG
-105 AKDDANNPIE
+105 DTDAKSVADF
-115 DGAEITLT
+115 GEINITDNT
-123 KSLIITPE
+123 TITPV
-131 FRLKDTLGGEAKIS
+131 FQAKSTLGGEKTAD
-145 SFKIDAI
+145 SFRLDAI
-152 CPSAYYWQQCHKKDS
+152 CSGSYYWQMYHKDMA
-167 NSNSVLD
+167 
-174 NNLLKYTRYPGKL
+174 NNKKYTKYPG
-187 NGTQSPSTE
+187 SPADKVNPSSE
-196 IAKGYYVDLTLY
+196 IVKGNYVDLTLY
-208 VNDADYAAFIS
+208 VTDNDFLSLYGS
-219 TNGNS
+219 TGYSKDN
-224 SDKFSV
+224 FSV

-238 LAGSTNPS
+238 LAGSGAGAEIEKWTVGNTDKGM
-246 ASAVINATTD
+246 VIQ
-256 GKGYS
+256 
-261 ITLTGV
+261 LTGV
-267 YYVGGSDNTLKLIVT
+267 YYVGGSDNTLKLIIT
-282 QGNYNAILSCKIDNA
+282 QGNYNAIVTCKIDNA
-297 TIIPTTPDDDKPSE
+297 TIIPTKPDDEKPDT

-338 NVTMTFRNTSKTM
+338 NITMTFRNTSKTM

-411 DYLDNGTRRNAKTTE
+411 DYLDNGIRRNAKTTE
-426 TISMP
+426 SISMP

-444 LPTQIFVGEEN
+444 LPQQIFIGEEN

-469 YNLSAKLSCEALSNN
+469 YNLSAKLNCEGLSNN

-504 ITANE
+504 ITGNE
-509 KGELVGEVIIT
+509 KGDLVGEVIIT

-531 SVPFTTQAASYE
+531 SVPFTTKVTSYE
-543 DIYGPTDPVDPGLDP
+543 DVWGPQGP
-558 VGPVEPETTGFP
+558 VGPQNPDDPGMDPGMEQPAGFP
-570 WFWVIAG
+570 WFWVIGG

-584 VFVALKL
+584 VFVYLKL